1 MSIPVI
7 TPDHNEFGLATD
19 YGVVEMRHGMLM
31 AFPDEDIQTSDGS
44 SVVTTEDQELV
55 SFDVNEFVASGE
67 ENVRLHEQLTTCGIS
82 RADVPEL
89 RMRLGD
95 AFPKQ
100 LPDAFFTEIPSR
112 NGVELVQEGF
122 VAKVSKL
129 FVDGA
134 KKVWELIKRI
144 WAFIFEGIKKAVR
157 HVWKSK
163 VDAKKFIATTDDVI
177 QDVIDALGEDYPRFK
192 EMLDKQMT
200 LNDVYNELAGYG
212 SAINLK
218 EIADKNLKDKAK
230 CIAEWLM
237 LLIPFVVDQQKTF
250 AANIASMSRN
260 GNTFLDITTSMTDII
275 AFRNALNDHWK
286 TPACAGMLSNVI
298 PLISDNMGVVAAA
311 DIVEEWVQ
319 KHQTALHA
327 DAVIRNHKEAWVRE
341 LHEQMDELAEPFNA
355 FNEVKFEQVLNEA
368 ERVFKATKEMN
379 PTADIRGGDIEL
391 YEKHMKLTYQ
401 TLLAYSRLVSALS
414 RWLMDV
420 QLAHAQVEQLVARY
434 RAFELKNYFLIL
446 EREESWKTIYN
457 ALKARAV
464 KPLND
469 YKEKFKEKMDK
480 QKEDAKTLDPAKK
493 EALAKM
499 VVDFFKF
506 ESFEDDVSGCAYLT
520 ETDRQARK
528 DLVEIDEAIYRTSH
542 RGEISK
548 PDEQIYLELR
558 ERYMP
563 DQALEPTMESFG
575 IMKMAVIGVI
585 ITTAYTAIR
594 RLVLWI
600 IELLKKRAD
609 SVAATEKA
617 ANDAIKQAKR
627 NANVYVPD
635 EHVRKEVDKTEDTD
649 AMRSVVG
656 APSKS
661 ISDVPLTTEQKLSA
675 VSAIVDGIRKEM
687 VTLPVFDRLQQ
698 ACTSLTLGYFQE
710 GKLDTILREMRRL
723 RPDRIVYLNDQCKE
737 LEGAL
742 EDQKRAKEG
751 ELAPRLANLA
761 GTMKQGME
769 AYRMLYDNSL
779 AFRYNEW
786 TTSAH
791 LPPKDFAEFA
801 EKVLQSGS
809 PVYPDTNVLQQL
821 ANALD
826 GNSYLLFTRSG
837 DEFSKLA
844 DSKFKEIETQF
855 RRLSDVARQVKA
867 IPQEN
872 ATELRTTVDYI
883 SVQIR
888 EIAAW
893 YSFEEA
899 LRSRVDALV
908 TAYRDYVFAEAKII
922 NEKLQKAG
930 FGKLA

>member
-67 ENVRLHEQLTTCGIS
+67 ENVRLHEQLTTRGIS

-144 WAFIFEGIKKAVR
+144 WTFIFEFFKKTLQKI
-157 HVWKSK
+157 WKHYGGTN
-163 VDAKKFIATTDDVI
+163 KFIATTDDII
-177 QDVIDALGEDYPRFK
+177 QEVIDALGADYPRFK
-192 EMLDKQMT
+192 EMLDKEMT
-200 LNDVYNELAGYG
+200 VNDVYNELAGYG

-218 EIADKNLKDKAK
+218 EIADKNLKEKAK
-230 CIAEWLM
+230 YTAEWLM
-237 LLIPFVVDQQKTF
+237 DTIPEVVIKFQQF
-250 AANIASMSRN
+250 SEMASSMSHN
-260 GNTFLDITTSMTDII
+260 GNTFLDIVPHI
-275 AFRNALNDHWK
+275 AEIREFYDSVNRLWGVRRGTLEAIVPLVGK
-286 TPACAGMLSNVI
+286 NV
-298 PLISDNMGVVAAA
+298 GVVAAA

-319 KHQTALHA
+319 KHQTELH
-327 DAVIRNHKEAWVRE
+327 DGSVIRNNKEAWVRE
-341 LHEQMDELAEPFNA
+341 LHDKMHELAEPFTA
-355 FNEVKFEQVLNEA
+355 FNDVKFEKTLKEA
-368 ERVFKATKEMN
+368 EQIFKATKEMN
-379 PTADIRGGDIEL
+379 PTADIRSGDIEL
-391 YEKHMKLTYQ
+391 YETHMKLAYQ
-401 TLLAYSRLVSALS
+401 ALFAFSRLISAMS
-414 RWLMDV
+414 RWLMDI
-420 QLAHAQVEQLVARY
+420 QLAHIQVEQLVARY
-434 RAFELKNYFLIL
+434 RAFELKNHFVIL
-446 EREESWKTIYN
+446 ERDDDWKIIYQ

-469 YKEKFKEKMDK
+469 YKEKFDKAAAK

-542 RGEISK
+542 RGEVSK

-635 EHVRKEVDKTEDTD
+635 ENVRKEVDKTEDTD
-649 AMRSVVG
+649 AMRNVVG

-661 ISDVPLTTEQKLSA
+661 VSDVPLTTEQKLSA

-751 ELAPRLANLA
+751 EIAPRLANLA

-779 AFRYNEW
+779 TFRFNEL

-791 LPPKDFAEFA
+791 LPPKDFAEFG
-801 EKVLQSGS
+801 EKVLQSGT

-821 ANALD
+821 ATALD

-855 RRLSDVARQVKA
+855 RRLNDVARQVKA

-872 ATELRTTVDYI
+872 ATELRSTVDYI
-883 SVQIR
+883 NAQIR

-908 TAYRDYVFAEAKII
+908 TAYRDYVFAEAKLI

>member
-55 SFDVNEFVASGE
+55 SFDVNEFVAAGE
-67 ENVRLHEQLTTCGIS
+67 ENVRLHEQLVTRGIS

-144 WAFIFEGIKKAVR
+144 WTFVFEFFKKTLQKI
-157 HVWKSK
+157 WKHYGGTN
-163 VDAKKFIATTDDVI
+163 KFIATTDDII
-177 QDVIDALGEDYPRFK
+177 QEVIDALGADYPRFK
-192 EMLDKQMT
+192 EMLDKEMT
-200 LNDVYNELAGYG
+200 VNDVYNELAGYG

-218 EIADKNLKDKAK
+218 EIADKNLKEKAK
-230 CIAEWLM
+230 YTAEWLM
-237 LLIPFVVDQQKTF
+237 DTIPEVVIKFQQF
-250 AANIASMSRN
+250 SEMASSMSHN
-260 GNTFLDITTSMTDII
+260 GNTFLNIVPHI
-275 AFRNALNDHWK
+275 AEIREFYDSVNRLWGVRRGTLEAIVPLVGK
-286 TPACAGMLSNVI
+286 NV
-298 PLISDNMGVVAAA
+298 GVVAAA

-319 KHQTALHA
+319 KHQTELH
-327 DAVIRNHKEAWVRE
+327 DGSVIRNNKEAWVRE
-341 LHEQMDELAEPFNA
+341 LHDKMHELAEPFTA
-355 FNEVKFEQVLNEA
+355 FNDIKFEKTLKEA
-368 ERVFKATKEMN
+368 EQIFKATKEMN
-379 PTADIRGGDIEL
+379 PTADIRSGDIEL
-391 YEKHMKLTYQ
+391 YETHMKLSYQ
-401 TLLAYSRLVSALS
+401 ALFAFSRLISAMS
-414 RWLMDV
+414 RWLMDI
-420 QLAHAQVEQLVARY
+420 QLAHIQVEQLVARY
-434 RAFELKNYFLIL
+434 RAFELKNHFIIL
-446 EREESWKTIYN
+446 ERDDDWKIIYQ

-469 YKEKFKEKMDK
+469 YKEKFDKAAAK

-493 EALAKM
+493 EMLAQM

-542 RGEISK
+542 RGEVSK

-594 RLVLWI
+594 RLLLWI

-635 EHVRKEVDKTEDTD
+635 ENVRKEVDKTEDTD
-649 AMRSVVG
+649 AMRDVVG

-661 ISDVPLTTEQKLSA
+661 VSDVPLSTEQKLSA

-751 ELAPRLANLA
+751 EIAPRLANLA

-779 AFRYNEW
+779 TFRFNEL

-791 LPPKDFAEFA
+791 LPPKDFAEFG
-801 EKVLQSGS
+801 EKVLQSGT

-821 ANALD
+821 ATALD

-855 RRLSDVARQVKA
+855 RRLNDVARQVKA

-872 ATELRTTVDYI
+872 ATELRSTVDYI
-883 SVQIR
+883 NAQIR

-899 LRSRVDALV
+899 LRSRVDGLV
-908 TAYRDYVFAEAKII
+908 TAYRDYVFAEAKLI

>member
-55 SFDVNEFVASGE
+55 SFDVNEFVAAGE
-67 ENVRLHEQLTTCGIS
+67 ENVRLHEQLVTRGIS

-144 WAFIFEGIKKAVR
+144 WTFVFEFFKKTLQKI
-157 HVWKSK
+157 WKHYGGTN
-163 VDAKKFIATTDDVI
+163 KFIATTDDII
-177 QDVIDALGEDYPRFK
+177 QEVIDALGADYPRFK
-192 EMLDKQMT
+192 EMLDKEMT
-200 LNDVYNELAGYG
+200 VNDVYNELAGYG

-218 EIADKNLKDKAK
+218 EIADKNLKEKAK
-230 CIAEWLM
+230 YTTEWLM
-237 LLIPFVVDQQKTF
+237 DTIPEVVVKFQQF
-250 AANIASMSRN
+250 SEMASSMSHN
-260 GNTFLDITTSMTDII
+260 GNTFLNIVPHI
-275 AFRNALNDHWK
+275 AEIREFYDSVNRLWGVRRGTLEAIVPLVGK
-286 TPACAGMLSNVI
+286 NV
-298 PLISDNMGVVAAA
+298 GVVAAA

-319 KHQTALHA
+319 KHQTELH
-327 DAVIRNHKEAWVRE
+327 DGSVIRNNKEAWVRE
-341 LHEQMDELAEPFNA
+341 LHDKMHELAEPFTA
-355 FNEVKFEQVLNEA
+355 FNDIKFEKTLKEA
-368 ERVFKATKEMN
+368 EQIFKATKEMN
-379 PTADIRGGDIEL
+379 PTADIRSGDIEL
-391 YEKHMKLTYQ
+391 YETHMKLSYQ
-401 TLLAYSRLVSALS
+401 ALFAFSRLISAMS
-414 RWLMDV
+414 RWLMDI
-420 QLAHAQVEQLVARY
+420 QLAHIQVEQLVARY
-434 RAFELKNYFLIL
+434 RAFELKNHFIIL
-446 EREESWKTIYN
+446 ERDDDWKIIYQ

-469 YKEKFKEKMDK
+469 YKEKFDKAVAK

-493 EALAKM
+493 EMLAQM

-506 ESFEDDVSGCAYLT
+506 ESFEDDVSGCAYLA

-542 RGEISK
+542 RGEVSK

-594 RLVLWI
+594 RLLLWI

-635 EHVRKEVDKTEDTD
+635 ENVRKEVDKTEDTD
-649 AMRSVVG
+649 AMRDVVG

-661 ISDVPLTTEQKLSA
+661 VSDVPLTTEQKLSA

-751 ELAPRLANLA
+751 EIAPRLANLA

-779 AFRYNEW
+779 TFRFNEL

-791 LPPKDFAEFA
+791 LPPKDFAEFG
-801 EKVLQSGS
+801 EKVLQSGT

-821 ANALD
+821 ATALD

-855 RRLSDVARQVKA
+855 RRLNDVARQVKA

-872 ATELRTTVDYI
+872 ATELRSTVDYI
-883 SVQIR
+883 NAQIR

-899 LRSRVDALV
+899 LRSRVDGLV
-908 TAYRDYVFAEAKII
+908 TAYRDYVFAEAKLI

>member
-44 SVVTTEDQELV
+44 SVVTTEDQETMV
-55 SFDVNEFVASGE
+55 SFDVNEFVTSGE
-67 ENVRLHEQLTTCGIS
+67 ENVRLHEQLVTRGIS

-144 WAFIFEGIKKAVR
+144 WQIMFTVMKEAVKII
-157 HVWKSK
+157 WKSK
-163 VDAKKFIATTDDVI
+163 VDTKKFIATTDDVI
-177 QDVIDALGEDYPRFK
+177 QDIIDALVEDYPRFK
-192 EMLDKQMT
+192 EMLDAQMT

-212 SAINLK
+212 GAINLK
-218 EIADKNLKDKAK
+218 EIADKNLKEKAK
-230 CIAEWLM
+230 CIADWLM
-237 LLIPFVVDQQKTF
+237 ALIPFVVEQQKTF
-250 AANIASMSRN
+250 ATNITSMSRN

-275 AFRNALNDHWK
+275 TFRNTLNDHWK
-286 TPACAGMLSNVI
+286 TPACAGTLSNVI
-298 PLISDNMGVVAAA
+298 PLISDNTGVVAAA
-311 DIVEEWVQ
+311 DIIEEWVQ
-319 KHQTALHA
+319 KHQTELHA
-327 DAVIRNHKEAWVRE
+327 DAVIRKHKEAWVRE
-341 LHEQMDELAEPFNA
+341 LHDRMNELAEPFNA
-355 FNEVKFEQVLNEA
+355 FNEVKFEQTLNEA
-368 ERVFKATKEMN
+368 EQVFKATKEMN
-379 PTADIRGGDIEL
+379 PTADIQGGDIEL

-420 QLAHAQVEQLVARY
+420 QLAHVQVEQLVARY
-434 RAFELKNYFLIL
+434 RAFELKNYFLVL
-446 EREESWKTIYN
+446 ERDASWKQIVQ
-457 ALKARAV
+457 ALKDKAL
-464 KPLND
+464 KPIKD
-469 YKEKFKEKMDK
+469 I
-480 QKEDAKTLDPAKK
+480 KTQQQSRKTDFINVDNEAKK
-493 EALAKM
+493 IKID
-499 VVDFFKF
+499 VSDFFKF
-506 ESFEDDVSGCAYLT
+506 LSFEDDVSGCAYLT
-520 ETDRQARK
+520 ESDRQARK

-594 RLVLWI
+594 RLLLWI

-649 AMRSVVG
+649 AMRNVVG

-661 ISDVPLTTEQKLSA
+661 VSDVPLTTEQKLSA

-751 ELAPRLANLA
+751 EIAPRLANLA

-779 AFRYNEW
+779 TFRFNEL

-791 LPPKDFAEFA
+791 LPPKDFAEFG
-801 EKVLQSGS
+801 EKVLQSGT

-821 ANALD
+821 ATALD

-855 RRLSDVARQVKA
+855 RRLNDVARQVKA

-872 ATELRTTVDYI
+872 ATELRSTVDYI
-883 SVQIR
+883 NAQIR

-899 LRSRVDALV
+899 LRSRVDGLV
-908 TAYRDYVFAEAKII
+908 TAYRDYVFAEAKLI

>member
-44 SVVTTEDQELV
+44 SVVTTEDQEAMV
-55 SFDVNEFVASGE
+55 SFDVDEFVAAGE
-67 ENVRLHEQLTTCGIS
+67 ENVRLHEQLVTRGIS

-144 WAFIFEGIKKAVR
+144 WQIMFTVMKEAVKII
-157 HVWKSK
+157 WKSK
-163 VDAKKFIATTDDVI
+163 VDTKKFIATTDDVI
-177 QDVIDALGEDYPRFK
+177 QDIIDALGEDYPRFK
-192 EMLDKQMT
+192 EMLDAQMT

-212 SAINLK
+212 GAINLK
-218 EIADKNLKDKAK
+218 EIADKNLKEKAK
-230 CIAEWLM
+230 CIADWLM
-237 LLIPFVVDQQKTF
+237 ALIPFVVEQQKTF
-250 AANIASMSRN
+250 ATNITSMSRN

-275 AFRNALNDHWK
+275 TFRNTLNDHWK

-298 PLISDNMGVVAAA
+298 PLISDNTGVVAAA
-311 DIVEEWVQ
+311 DIIEEWVQ
-319 KHQTALHA
+319 KHQTELHA

-341 LHEQMDELAEPFNA
+341 LHDRMNELAEPFNA
-355 FNEVKFEQVLNEA
+355 FNEVKFEQMLNEA
-368 ERVFKATKEMN
+368 EQVFKATKEMN
-379 PTADIRGGDIEL
+379 PTADIQGGDIEL

-420 QLAHAQVEQLVARY
+420 QLAHVQVEQLVARY
-434 RAFELKNYFLIL
+434 RAFELKNYFLVL
-446 EREESWKTIYN
+446 ERDASWKQIVQ
-457 ALKARAV
+457 ALKDKAL
-464 KPLND
+464 KPIKD
-469 YKEKFKEKMDK
+469 I
-480 QKEDAKTLDPAKK
+480 KTQQQSRKTDFINVDNEAKK
-493 EALAKM
+493 IKID
-499 VVDFFKF
+499 VSDFFKF
-506 ESFEDDVSGCAYLT
+506 LSFEDDVSGCAYLT
-520 ETDRQARK
+520 ESDRQARK

-542 RGEISK
+542 RGEVSK

-594 RLVLWI
+594 RLLLWI

-649 AMRSVVG
+649 AMRNVVG

-661 ISDVPLTTEQKLSA
+661 VSDVPLTTEQKLSA

-751 ELAPRLANLA
+751 EIAPRLANLA

-779 AFRYNEW
+779 TFRFNEL

-791 LPPKDFAEFA
+791 LPPKDFAEFG
-801 EKVLQSGS
+801 EKVLQSGT

-821 ANALD
+821 ATALD

-855 RRLSDVARQVKA
+855 RRLNDVARQVKA

-872 ATELRTTVDYI
+872 ATELRSTVDYI
-883 SVQIR
+883 NAQIR

-899 LRSRVDALV
+899 LRSRVDGLV
-908 TAYRDYVFAEAKII
+908 TAYRDYVFAEAKLI

>member
-55 SFDVNEFVASGE
+55 SFDVNEFVAAGE
-67 ENVRLHEQLTTCGIS
+67 ENVRLHEQLVTRGIS

-144 WAFIFEGIKKAVR
+144 WTFVFEFFKKTLQKI
-157 HVWKSK
+157 WKHYGGTN
-163 VDAKKFIATTDDVI
+163 KFIATTDDII
-177 QDVIDALGEDYPRFK
+177 QEVIDALGADYPRFK
-192 EMLDKQMT
+192 EMLDKEMT
-200 LNDVYNELAGYG
+200 VNDVYNELAGYG

-218 EIADKNLKDKAK
+218 EIADKNLKEKAK
-230 CIAEWLM
+230 YTAEWLM
-237 LLIPFVVDQQKTF
+237 DTIPEVVIKFQQF
-250 AANIASMSRN
+250 SEMASSMSHN
-260 GNTFLDITTSMTDII
+260 GNTFLNIVPHI
-275 AFRNALNDHWK
+275 AEIREFYDSVNRLWGVRRGTLEAIVPLVGK
-286 TPACAGMLSNVI
+286 NV
-298 PLISDNMGVVAAA
+298 GVVAAA

-319 KHQTALHA
+319 KHQTELH
-327 DAVIRNHKEAWVRE
+327 DGSVIRNNKEAWVRE
-341 LHEQMDELAEPFNA
+341 LHDKMHELAEPFTA
-355 FNEVKFEQVLNEA
+355 FNDIKFEKTLKEA
-368 ERVFKATKEMN
+368 EQIFKATKEMN
-379 PTADIRGGDIEL
+379 PTADIRSGDIEL
-391 YEKHMKLTYQ
+391 YETHMKLSYQ
-401 TLLAYSRLVSALS
+401 ALFAFSRLISAMS
-414 RWLMDV
+414 RWLMDI
-420 QLAHAQVEQLVARY
+420 QLAHIQVEQLVARY
-434 RAFELKNYFLIL
+434 RAFELKNHFIIL
-446 EREESWKTIYN
+446 ERDDDWKIIYQ

-469 YKEKFKEKMDK
+469 YKEKFDKAVAK

-493 EALAKM
+493 EMLAQM

-594 RLVLWI
+594 RLLLWI

-649 AMRSVVG
+649 AMRNVVG

-661 ISDVPLTTEQKLSA
+661 VSDAPLTTEQKLSA

-751 ELAPRLANLA
+751 EIAPRLANLA

-779 AFRYNEW
+779 TFRFNEL

-791 LPPKDFAEFA
+791 LPPKDFAEFG
-801 EKVLQSGS
+801 EKVLQSGT

-821 ANALD
+821 ATALD

-855 RRLSDVARQVKA
+855 RRLNDVARQVKA

-872 ATELRTTVDYI
+872 ATELRSTVDYI
-883 SVQIR
+883 NAQIR

-899 LRSRVDALV
+899 LRSRVDGLV
-908 TAYRDYVFAEAKII
+908 TAYRDYVFAEAKLI

>member
-55 SFDVNEFVASGE
+55 SFDVNEFVAAGE
-67 ENVRLHEQLTTCGIS
+67 ENVRLHEQLVTRGIS

-144 WAFIFEGIKKAVR
+144 WTFVFEFFKKTLQKI
-157 HVWKSK
+157 WKHYGG
-163 VDAKKFIATTDDVI
+163 DKFIATTDDII
-177 QDVIDALGEDYPRFK
+177 QEVIDALGADYPRFK
-192 EMLDKQMT
+192 EMLDKEMT
-200 LNDVYNELAGYG
+200 VNDVYNELAGYG

-218 EIADKNLKDKAK
+218 EIADKNLKEKAK
-230 CIAEWLM
+230 YTAEWLM
-237 LLIPFVVDQQKTF
+237 DTIPEVVIKFQQF
-250 AANIASMSRN
+250 SEMASSMSHN
-260 GNTFLDITTSMTDII
+260 GNTFLNIVPHI
-275 AFRNALNDHWK
+275 AEIREFYDSVNRLWGVRRGTLEAIVPLVGK
-286 TPACAGMLSNVI
+286 NV
-298 PLISDNMGVVAAA
+298 GVVAAA

-319 KHQTALHA
+319 KHQTELH
-327 DAVIRNHKEAWVRE
+327 DGSVIRNNKEAWVRE
-341 LHEQMDELAEPFNA
+341 LHDKMHELAEPFTA
-355 FNEVKFEQVLNEA
+355 FNDIKFEKTLKEA
-368 ERVFKATKEMN
+368 EQIFKATKEMN
-379 PTADIRGGDIEL
+379 PTADIRSGDIEL
-391 YEKHMKLTYQ
+391 YETHMKLSYQ
-401 TLLAYSRLVSALS
+401 ALFAFSRLISAMS
-414 RWLMDV
+414 RWLMDI
-420 QLAHAQVEQLVARY
+420 QLAHIQVEQLVARY
-434 RAFELKNYFLIL
+434 RAFELKNHFIIL
-446 EREESWKTIYN
+446 ERDDDWKIIYQ

-469 YKEKFKEKMDK
+469 YKEKFDKAVAK

-493 EALAKM
+493 EMLAQM

-506 ESFEDDVSGCAYLT
+506 ESFEDDVSGCAYLA

-542 RGEISK
+542 RGEVSK

-594 RLVLWI
+594 RLLLWI

-635 EHVRKEVDKTEDTD
+635 ENVRKEVDKTEDTD
-649 AMRSVVG
+649 AMRDVVG

-661 ISDVPLTTEQKLSA
+661 VSDVPLTTEQKLSA

-751 ELAPRLANLA
+751 EIAPRLANLA

-779 AFRYNEW
+779 TFRFNEL

-791 LPPKDFAEFA
+791 LPPKDFAEFG
-801 EKVLQSGS
+801 EKVLQSGT

-821 ANALD
+821 ATALD

-855 RRLSDVARQVKA
+855 RRLNDVARQVKA

-872 ATELRTTVDYI
+872 ATELRSTVDYI
-883 SVQIR
+883 NAQIR

>member
-67 ENVRLHEQLTTCGIS
+67 ENVRLHEQLTTRGIS

-144 WAFIFEGIKKAVR
+144 WTFVFEFFKKTLQKI
-157 HVWKSK
+157 WKHYGGTN
-163 VDAKKFIATTDDVI
+163 KFIATTDDII
-177 QDVIDALGEDYPRFK
+177 QEVIDALGADYPRFK
-192 EMLDKQMT
+192 EMLDKEMT
-200 LNDVYNELAGYG
+200 VNDVYNELAGYG

-218 EIADKNLKDKAK
+218 EIADKNLKEKAK
-230 CIAEWLM
+230 YTAEWLM
-237 LLIPFVVDQQKTF
+237 DTIPEVVIKFQQF
-250 AANIASMSRN
+250 SEMVSSMSHN
-260 GNTFLDITTSMTDII
+260 GNTFLNIVPHVAEIREFYDSVNRLWGVRRGTLEAIVPLVS
-275 AFRNALNDHWK
+275 K
-286 TPACAGMLSNVI
+286 NV
-298 PLISDNMGVVAAA
+298 GVVAAA

-319 KHQTALHA
+319 KHQTELH
-327 DAVIRNHKEAWVRE
+327 DGSVIRNNKEAWVRE
-341 LHEQMDELAEPFNA
+341 LHDKMHELAEPFTA
-355 FNEVKFEQVLNEA
+355 FNDVKFEKTLKEA
-368 ERVFKATKEMN
+368 ERIFKATKEMN
-379 PTADIRGGDIEL
+379 PTADIRSGDIEL
-391 YEKHMKLTYQ
+391 YETHMKLAYQ
-401 TLLAYSRLVSALS
+401 ALFAFSRLISAMS
-414 RWLMDV
+414 RWLMDI
-420 QLAHAQVEQLVARY
+420 QLAHIQVEQLVARY
-434 RAFELKNYFLIL
+434 RAFELKNHFVIL
-446 EREESWKTIYN
+446 ERDDDWKIIYQ

-469 YKEKFKEKMDK
+469 YKEKFDKAAAK

-649 AMRSVVG
+649 AMRNVVG

-661 ISDVPLTTEQKLSA
+661 VSDVPLTTEQKLSA

-698 ACTSLTLGYFQE
+698 VCTSLTLGYFQE

-751 ELAPRLANLA
+751 EIAPRLANLA

-779 AFRYNEW
+779 TFRFNEL

-791 LPPKDFAEFA
+791 LPPKDFAEFG
-801 EKVLQSGS
+801 EKVLQSGT

-821 ANALD
+821 ATALD

-855 RRLSDVARQVKA
+855 RRLNDVARQVKA

-872 ATELRTTVDYI
+872 ATELRSTVDYI
-883 SVQIR
+883 NAQIR

-908 TAYRDYVFAEAKII
+908 TAYRDYVFAEAKLI

>member
-67 ENVRLHEQLTTCGIS
+67 ENVRLHEQLTTRGIS

-134 KKVWELIKRI
+134 KKIWELIKRI
-144 WAFIFEGIKKAVR
+144 WTFIFEFFKKTLQKI
-157 HVWKSK
+157 WKHYGGTN
-163 VDAKKFIATTDDVI
+163 KFIATTDDII
-177 QDVIDALGEDYPRFK
+177 QEVIDALGADYPRFK
-192 EMLDKQMT
+192 EMLDKEMT
-200 LNDVYNELAGYG
+200 VNDVYNELAGYG

-218 EIADKNLKDKAK
+218 EIADKNLKEKAK
-230 CIAEWLM
+230 YTAEWLM
-237 LLIPFVVDQQKTF
+237 DTIPEVVIKFQQF
-250 AANIASMSRN
+250 SEMASSMSHN
-260 GNTFLDITTSMTDII
+260 GNTFLNIVPHVAEIREFYDSVNRLWGVRRGTLEAIVP
-275 AFRNALNDHWK
+275 LVGK
-286 TPACAGMLSNVI
+286 NV
-298 PLISDNMGVVAAA
+298 GVVAAA

-319 KHQTALHA
+319 KHQTELH
-327 DAVIRNHKEAWVRE
+327 DGSVIRNNKEAWVRE
-341 LHEQMDELAEPFNA
+341 LHDKMHELAEPFTA
-355 FNEVKFEQVLNEA
+355 FNDVKFEKTLKEA
-368 ERVFKATKEMN
+368 EQIFKATKEMN
-379 PTADIRGGDIEL
+379 PTADIRSGDIEL
-391 YEKHMKLTYQ
+391 YETHMKLAYQ
-401 TLLAYSRLVSALS
+401 ALFAFSRLISAMS
-414 RWLMDV
+414 RWLMDI
-420 QLAHAQVEQLVARY
+420 QLAHIQVEQLVARY
-434 RAFELKNYFLIL
+434 RAFELKNHFIIL
-446 EREESWKTIYN
+446 ERDDDWKIIYQ

-469 YKEKFKEKMDK
+469 YKEKFDKAAAK

-649 AMRSVVG
+649 AMRNVVG

-661 ISDVPLTTEQKLSA
+661 VSDVPLTTEQKLSA

-751 ELAPRLANLA
+751 EIAPRLANLA

-779 AFRYNEW
+779 TFRFNEL

-791 LPPKDFAEFA
+791 LPPKDFAEFG
-801 EKVLQSGS
+801 EKVLQSGT

-821 ANALD
+821 ATALD

-855 RRLSDVARQVKA
+855 RRLNDVARQVKA

-872 ATELRTTVDYI
+872 ATELRSTVDYI
-883 SVQIR
+883 NAQIR

-908 TAYRDYVFAEAKII
+908 TAYRDYVFAEAKLI

>member
-44 SVVTTEDQELV
+44 SVVTTEDQETMV
-55 SFDVNEFVASGE
+55 SFDVDEFVAAGE
-67 ENVRLHEQLTTCGIS
+67 ENVRLHEQLVTRGIS

-144 WAFIFEGIKKAVR
+144 WQIMFTVMKEAVKII
-157 HVWKSK
+157 WKSK
-163 VDAKKFIATTDDVI
+163 VDTKKFIATTDDVI
-177 QDVIDALGEDYPRFK
+177 QDIIDALGEDYPRFK
-192 EMLDKQMT
+192 EMLDAQMT

-212 SAINLK
+212 GAINLK
-218 EIADKNLKDKAK
+218 EIADKNLKEKAK
-230 CIAEWLM
+230 CIADWLM
-237 LLIPFVVDQQKTF
+237 ALIPFVVEQQKTF
-250 AANIASMSRN
+250 ATNITSMSRN

-275 AFRNALNDHWK
+275 TFRNTLNDHWK

-298 PLISDNMGVVAAA
+298 PLISDNTGVVAAA
-311 DIVEEWVQ
+311 DIIEEWVQ
-319 KHQTALHA
+319 KHQTELHA

-341 LHEQMDELAEPFNA
+341 LHDRMNELAEPFNA
-355 FNEVKFEQVLNEA
+355 FNEVKFEQMLNEA
-368 ERVFKATKEMN
+368 EQVFKATKEMN
-379 PTADIRGGDIEL
+379 PTADIQGGDIEL

-420 QLAHAQVEQLVARY
+420 QLAHVQVEQLVARY
-434 RAFELKNYFLIL
+434 RAFELKNYFLVL
-446 EREESWKTIYN
+446 ERDASWKQIMQ
-457 ALKARAV
+457 ALKDKAL
-464 KPLND
+464 KPIKD
-469 YKEKFKEKMDK
+469 IKI
-480 QKEDAKTLDPAKK
+480 QQQSRKTDFINVDNEAKK
-493 EALAKM
+493 IKID
-499 VVDFFKF
+499 VSDFFKF
-506 ESFEDDVSGCAYLT
+506 LSFEDDVSGCAYLT
-520 ETDRQARK
+520 ESDRQARK

-594 RLVLWI
+594 RLLLWI

-649 AMRSVVG
+649 AMRNVVG

-661 ISDVPLTTEQKLSA
+661 VSDVPLTTDQKLSA

-751 ELAPRLANLA
+751 EIAPRLANLA

-779 AFRYNEW
+779 TFRFNEL

-791 LPPKDFAEFA
+791 LPPKDFAEFG
-801 EKVLQSGS
+801 EKVLQSGT

-821 ANALD
+821 ATALD

-855 RRLSDVARQVKA
+855 RRLNDVARQVKA

-872 ATELRTTVDYI
+872 ATELRSTVDYI
-883 SVQIR
+883 NAQIR

-899 LRSRVDALV
+899 LRSRVDGLV
-908 TAYRDYVFAEAKII
+908 TAYRDYVFAEAKLI

>member
-55 SFDVNEFVASGE
+55 SFDVNEFVAAGE
-67 ENVRLHEQLTTCGIS
+67 ENVRLHEQLVTRGIS

-144 WAFIFEGIKKAVR
+144 WTFVFEFFKKTLQKI
-157 HVWKSK
+157 WKHYGGTN
-163 VDAKKFIATTDDVI
+163 KFIATTDDII
-177 QDVIDALGEDYPRFK
+177 QEVIDALGADYPRFK
-192 EMLDKQMT
+192 EMLDKEMT
-200 LNDVYNELAGYG
+200 VNDVYNELAGYG

-218 EIADKNLKDKAK
+218 EIADKNLKEKAK
-230 CIAEWLM
+230 YTAEWLM
-237 LLIPFVVDQQKTF
+237 DTIPEVVIKFQQF
-250 AANIASMSRN
+250 SEMASSMSHN
-260 GNTFLDITTSMTDII
+260 GNTFLNIVPHI
-275 AFRNALNDHWK
+275 AEIREFYDSVNRLWGVRRGTLEAIVPLVGK
-286 TPACAGMLSNVI
+286 NV
-298 PLISDNMGVVAAA
+298 GVVAAA

-319 KHQTALHA
+319 KHQTELH
-327 DAVIRNHKEAWVRE
+327 DGSVIRNNKEAWVRE
-341 LHEQMDELAEPFNA
+341 LHDKMHELAEPFTA
-355 FNEVKFEQVLNEA
+355 FNDIKFEKTLKEA
-368 ERVFKATKEMN
+368 EQIFKATKEMN
-379 PTADIRGGDIEL
+379 PTADIRSGDIEL
-391 YEKHMKLTYQ
+391 YETHMKLSYQ
-401 TLLAYSRLVSALS
+401 ALFAFSRLISAMS
-414 RWLMDV
+414 RWLMDI
-420 QLAHAQVEQLVARY
+420 QLAHIQVEQLVARY
-434 RAFELKNYFLIL
+434 RAFELKNHFIIL
-446 EREESWKTIYN
+446 ERDDDWKIIYQ

-469 YKEKFKEKMDK
+469 YKEKFDKAAAK

-493 EALAKM
+493 EMLAQM

-594 RLVLWI
+594 RLLLWI

-635 EHVRKEVDKTEDTD
+635 ENVRKEVDKTEDTD
-649 AMRSVVG
+649 AMRNVVG

-661 ISDVPLTTEQKLSA
+661 VSDVPLTTEQKLSA

-751 ELAPRLANLA
+751 EIAPRLANLA

-779 AFRYNEW
+779 TFRFNEL

-791 LPPKDFAEFA
+791 LPPKDFAEFG
-801 EKVLQSGS
+801 EKVLQSGT

-821 ANALD
+821 ATALD

-855 RRLSDVARQVKA
+855 RRLNDVARQVKA

-872 ATELRTTVDYI
+872 ATELRSTVDYI
-883 SVQIR
+883 NAQIR

-899 LRSRVDALV
+899 LRSRVDGLV
-908 TAYRDYVFAEAKII
+908 TAYRDYVFAEAKLI

>member
-44 SVVTTEDQELV
+44 SVVTTEDQEAMV
-55 SFDVNEFVASGE
+55 SFDVDEFVAAGE
-67 ENVRLHEQLTTCGIS
+67 ENVRLHEQLVTRGIS

-122 VAKVSKL
+122 VAKISKL

-144 WAFIFEGIKKAVR
+144 WQIMFTVMKEAVKII
-157 HVWKSK
+157 WKSK
-163 VDAKKFIATTDDVI
+163 VDTKKFIATTDDVI
-177 QDVIDALGEDYPRFK
+177 QDIIDALGEDYPRFK
-192 EMLDKQMT
+192 EMLDAQMT

-212 SAINLK
+212 GAINLK
-218 EIADKNLKDKAK
+218 EIADKNLKEKAQ
-230 CIAEWLM
+230 CIADWLM
-237 LLIPFVVDQQKTF
+237 ALIPFVVEQQKTF
-250 AANIASMSRN
+250 ATNITSMSRN

-275 AFRNALNDHWK
+275 TFRNTLNDHWK
-286 TPACAGMLSNVI
+286 TPACAGTLSNVI
-298 PLISDNMGVVAAA
+298 PLISDNTGVVAAA
-311 DIVEEWVQ
+311 DIIEEWVQ
-319 KHQTALHA
+319 KHQTELHA

-341 LHEQMDELAEPFNA
+341 LHDRMNELAEPFNA
-355 FNEVKFEQVLNEA
+355 FNEVKFEQMLNEA
-368 ERVFKATKEMN
+368 EQVFKATKEMN
-379 PTADIRGGDIEL
+379 PTADIQGGDIEL

-420 QLAHAQVEQLVARY
+420 QLAHVQVEQLVARY
-434 RAFELKNYFLIL
+434 RAFELKNYFLVL
-446 EREESWKTIYN
+446 ERDASWKQIMQ
-457 ALKARAV
+457 ALKDKAL
-464 KPLND
+464 KPIKD
-469 YKEKFKEKMDK
+469 IKI
-480 QKEDAKTLDPAKK
+480 QQQSRKTDFINVDNEAKK
-493 EALAKM
+493 INID
-499 VVDFFKF
+499 VSDFFKF
-506 ESFEDDVSGCAYLT
+506 LSFEDDVSGCAYLT
-520 ETDRQARK
+520 ESDRQARK

-542 RGEISK
+542 RGEVSK

-594 RLVLWI
+594 RLLLWI

-649 AMRSVVG
+649 AMRNVVG

-661 ISDVPLTTEQKLSA
+661 VSDVPLTTEQKLSA

-751 ELAPRLANLA
+751 EIAPRLANLA

-779 AFRYNEW
+779 TFRFNEL

-791 LPPKDFAEFA
+791 LPPKDFAEFG
-801 EKVLQSGS
+801 EKVLQSGT

-821 ANALD
+821 ATALD

-855 RRLSDVARQVKA
+855 RRLNDVARQVKA

-872 ATELRTTVDYI
+872 ATELRSTVDYI
-883 SVQIR
+883 NAQIR

>member
-19 YGVVEMRHGMLM
+19 YGVVEMRHGMLV

-55 SFDVNEFVASGE
+55 SFDINEFVATGE
-67 ENVRLHEQLTTCGIS
+67 ENIRLHEQLTTRGIS

-144 WAFIFEGIKKAVR
+144 WTFVFEFFKKMLQKI
-157 HVWKSK
+157 WKHYGGTN
-163 VDAKKFIATTDDVI
+163 KFIATTDDVI
-177 QDVIDALGEDYPRFK
+177 QEVIDALGDDYPRFK
-192 EMLDKQMT
+192 EMLDKEMT
-200 LNDVYNELAGYG
+200 LSDVYKELAGYG
-212 SAINLK
+212 GAINLK
-218 EIADKNLKDKAK
+218 EIADKNLKEKAK
-230 CIAEWLM
+230 SVAEWLM
-237 LLIPFVVDQQKTF
+237 VLVPFVTAKQKEF
-250 AANIASMSRN
+250 ADIVTTMSRN
-260 GNTFLDITTSMTDII
+260 GSTFLDTVPNVQSIVE
-275 AFRNALNDHWK
+275 FRNALNDYWK
-286 TPACAGMLSNVI
+286 TPACVGVLAGVV
-298 PLISDNMGVVAAA
+298 PLVSDGTGIVAAA

-319 KHQTALHA
+319 KHQTELHDDVA
-327 DAVIRNHKEAWVRE
+327 IRNNKEAWVRE
-341 LHEQMDELAEPFNA
+341 LHDRMMELAEPFDT
-355 FNEVKFEQVLNEA
+355 FNEVKFEQTLNEA
-368 ERVFKATKEMN
+368 EQIFKATKEMN
-379 PTADIRGGDIEL
+379 PTADIQDGDIEL

-401 TLLAYSRLVSALS
+401 TLLAYSRLISAMS

-420 QLAHAQVEQLVARY
+420 QLAHIQVEQLVARY

-457 ALKARAV
+457 ALKTRAV

-469 YKEKFKEKMDK
+469 YKEKFKEI
-480 QKEDAKTLDPAKK
+480 KENAKTFDPAKK
-493 EALAKM
+493 ETLAKM

-542 RGEISK
+542 RGGISK

-594 RLVLWI
+594 RLLLWI
-600 IELLKKRAD
+600 IELLKKRTD

-617 ANDAIKQAKR
+617 ASDAIKQAKR

-649 AMRSVVG
+649 AMRNVVG

-661 ISDVPLTTEQKLSA
+661 VSDVPLTTEQKLSA

-751 ELAPRLANLA
+751 EIAPRLANLA

-779 AFRYNEW
+779 TFRFNEL

-791 LPPKDFAEFA
+791 LPPKDFAEFG
-801 EKVLQSGS
+801 EKVLQSGT

-821 ANALD
+821 ATALD

-855 RRLSDVARQVKA
+855 RRLNDVARQVKA

-872 ATELRTTVDYI
+872 AIELRSTVDYI
-883 SVQIR
+883 NAQIR

-899 LRSRVDALV
+899 LRSRVDGLV
-908 TAYRDYVFAEAKII
+908 TAYRDYVFAEAKLI

>member
-1 MSIPVI
+1 
-7 TPDHNEFGLATD
+7 
-19 YGVVEMRHGMLM
+19 
-31 AFPDEDIQTSDGS
+31 
-44 SVVTTEDQELV
+44 
-55 SFDVNEFVASGE
+55 
-67 ENVRLHEQLTTCGIS
+67 
-82 RADVPEL
+82 
-89 RMRLGD
+89 
-95 AFPKQ
+95 
-100 LPDAFFTEIPSR
+100 
-112 NGVELVQEGF
+112 
-122 VAKVSKL
+122 
-129 FVDGA
+129 
-134 KKVWELIKRI
+134 
-144 WAFIFEGIKKAVR
+144 
-157 HVWKSK
+157 
-163 VDAKKFIATTDDVI
+163 
-177 QDVIDALGEDYPRFK
+177 
-192 EMLDKQMT
+192 
-200 LNDVYNELAGYG
+200 
-212 SAINLK
+212 
-218 EIADKNLKDKAK
+218 
-230 CIAEWLM
+230 
-237 LLIPFVVDQQKTF
+237 
-250 AANIASMSRN
+250 
-260 GNTFLDITTSMTDII
+260 
-275 AFRNALNDHWK
+275 
-286 TPACAGMLSNVI
+286 
-298 PLISDNMGVVAAA
+298 
-311 DIVEEWVQ
+311 
-319 KHQTALHA
+319 
-327 DAVIRNHKEAWVRE
+327 
-341 LHEQMDELAEPFNA
+341 
-355 FNEVKFEQVLNEA
+355 
-368 ERVFKATKEMN
+368 
-379 PTADIRGGDIEL
+379 
-391 YEKHMKLTYQ
+391 
-401 TLLAYSRLVSALS
+401 
-414 RWLMDV
+414 
-420 QLAHAQVEQLVARY
+420 
-434 RAFELKNYFLIL
+434 
-446 EREESWKTIYN
+446 
-457 ALKARAV
+457 
-464 KPLND
+464 
-469 YKEKFKEKMDK
+469 MDK

-542 RGEISK
+542 RGEVSK

-649 AMRSVVG
+649 AMRNVVG

-661 ISDVPLTTEQKLSA
+661 VSDVPLTTEQKLSA

-751 ELAPRLANLA
+751 EIAPRLANLA

-769 AYRMLYDNSL
+769 AYRMLYDSSL
-779 AFRYNEW
+779 TFRFNEL

-791 LPPKDFAEFA
+791 LPPKDFAEFG
-801 EKVLQSGS
+801 EKVLQSGT

-821 ANALD
+821 ATALD

-855 RRLSDVARQVKA
+855 RRLNDVARQVKA

-872 ATELRTTVDYI
+872 ATELRSTVDYI
-883 SVQIR
+883 NAQIR

-899 LRSRVDALV
+899 LRSRVDGLV
-908 TAYRDYVFAEAKII
+908 TAYRDYVFAEAKLI

>member
-44 SVVTTEDQELV
+44 SVVTTEDQEAMV
-55 SFDVNEFVASGE
+55 SFDVDEFVAAGE
-67 ENVRLHEQLTTCGIS
+67 ENVRLHEQLVTRGIS

-144 WAFIFEGIKKAVR
+144 WQIMFTVMKEAVKII
-157 HVWKSK
+157 WKSK
-163 VDAKKFIATTDDVI
+163 VDTKKFIATTDDVI
-177 QDVIDALGEDYPRFK
+177 QDIIDALGEDYPRFK
-192 EMLDKQMT
+192 EMLDAQMT

-212 SAINLK
+212 GAINLK
-218 EIADKNLKDKAK
+218 EIADKNLKEKAK
-230 CIAEWLM
+230 CIADWLM
-237 LLIPFVVDQQKTF
+237 ALIPFVVEQQKTF
-250 AANIASMSRN
+250 AANITSMSRN

-275 AFRNALNDHWK
+275 TFRNTLNDHWK

-298 PLISDNMGVVAAA
+298 PLISDNTGVVAAA
-311 DIVEEWVQ
+311 DIIEEWVQ
-319 KHQTALHA
+319 KHQTELHA

-341 LHEQMDELAEPFNA
+341 LHDRMNELAEPFNA
-355 FNEVKFEQVLNEA
+355 FNEVKFEQMLNEA
-368 ERVFKATKEMN
+368 EQVFKATKEMN
-379 PTADIRGGDIEL
+379 PTADIQGGDIEL

-420 QLAHAQVEQLVARY
+420 QLAHVQVEQLVARY
-434 RAFELKNYFLIL
+434 RAFELKNYFLVL
-446 EREESWKTIYN
+446 ERDASWKQIVQ
-457 ALKARAV
+457 ALKDKAL
-464 KPLND
+464 KPIKD
-469 YKEKFKEKMDK
+469 IKI
-480 QKEDAKTLDPAKK
+480 QQQSRKTDFINVDNEAKK
-493 EALAKM
+493 IN
-499 VVDFFKF
+499 VDVSDFFKF
-506 ESFEDDVSGCAYLT
+506 LSFEDDVSGCAYLT
-520 ETDRQARK
+520 ESDRQARK

-594 RLVLWI
+594 RLLLWI

-617 ANDAIKQAKR
+617 ASDAIKQAKR

-649 AMRSVVG
+649 AMRNVVG

-661 ISDVPLTTEQKLSA
+661 ASDVPLTTEQKLSA

-751 ELAPRLANLA
+751 EIAPRLANLA

-779 AFRYNEW
+779 TFRFNEL

-791 LPPKDFAEFA
+791 LPPKDFAEFG
-801 EKVLQSGS
+801 EKVLQSGT

-821 ANALD
+821 ATALD

-855 RRLSDVARQVKA
+855 RRLNDVARQVKA

-872 ATELRTTVDYI
+872 AIELHSTVDYI
-883 SVQIR
+883 NAQIR

-899 LRSRVDALV
+899 LRSRVDGLV
-908 TAYRDYVFAEAKII
+908 TAYRDYVFAEAKLI

>member
-55 SFDVNEFVASGE
+55 SFDVNEFVAAGE
-67 ENVRLHEQLTTCGIS
+67 ENVRLHQQLVTRGIS

-144 WAFIFEGIKKAVR
+144 WTFVFEFFKKTLQKI
-157 HVWKSK
+157 WKHYGGTN
-163 VDAKKFIATTDDVI
+163 KFIATTDDVI
-177 QDVIDALGEDYPRFK
+177 QEVIDALGDDYPRFK

-200 LNDVYNELAGYG
+200 LSDVYKELAGYG
-212 SAINLK
+212 GAINLK
-218 EIADKNLKDKAK
+218 EIADKNLKEKAK
-230 CIAEWLM
+230 SVAEWLM
-237 LLIPFVVDQQKTF
+237 VLVPFVTAKQKEF
-250 AANIASMSRN
+250 ADIVTTMSRN
-260 GNTFLDITTSMTDII
+260 GSTFLDTVPNVQSIVE
-275 AFRNALNDHWK
+275 FRNALNDYWK
-286 TPACAGMLSNVI
+286 TPACVGVLAGVV
-298 PLISDNMGVVAAA
+298 PLVSDGTGIVAAA

-319 KHQTALHA
+319 KHQTELHD
-327 DAVIRNHKEAWVRE
+327 DAAIRNNKEAWVRE
-341 LHEQMDELAEPFNA
+341 LHDRMMELAEPFDT
-355 FNEVKFEQVLNEA
+355 FNEVKFEQTLNEA
-368 ERVFKATKEMN
+368 EQIFKATKEMN
-379 PTADIRGGDIEL
+379 PTADIQDGDIEL

-401 TLLAYSRLVSALS
+401 TLLAYSRLISAMS

-420 QLAHAQVEQLVARY
+420 QLAHIQVEQLVARY

-457 ALKARAV
+457 ALKTRAV

-469 YKEKFKEKMDK
+469 YKEKFKEI
-480 QKEDAKTLDPAKK
+480 KENAKTFDPAKK
-493 EALAKM
+493 ETLAKM

-506 ESFEDDVSGCAYLT
+506 ESFEDDVSGCTYLT

-542 RGEISK
+542 RGEVSK

-575 IMKMAVIGVI
+575 IMKMAVIGII

-594 RLVLWI
+594 RLLLWI

-649 AMRSVVG
+649 AMRNVVG

-661 ISDVPLTTEQKLSA
+661 VSDVPLTTEQKLSA

-751 ELAPRLANLA
+751 EIAPRLANLA

-779 AFRYNEW
+779 TFRFNEL

-791 LPPKDFAEFA
+791 LPPKDFAEFG
-801 EKVLQSGS
+801 EKVLQSGT

-821 ANALD
+821 ATALD

-855 RRLSDVARQVKA
+855 RRLNDVARQVKA

-872 ATELRTTVDYI
+872 ATELHSTVDYI
-883 SVQIR
+883 NAQIR

-899 LRSRVDALV
+899 LRSRVDGLV
-908 TAYRDYVFAEAKII
+908 TAYRDYVFAEAKLI

>member
-44 SVVTTEDQELV
+44 SVVTTEDQEAMV
-55 SFDVNEFVASGE
+55 SFDVNEFVAAGE
-67 ENVRLHEQLTTCGIS
+67 ENVRLHEQLVTRGIS

-144 WAFIFEGIKKAVR
+144 WQVMFTVMKEAVKII
-157 HVWKSK
+157 WKSK
-163 VDAKKFIATTDDVI
+163 VDTKKFIATTDDVI
-177 QDVIDALGEDYPRFK
+177 QDIIDALGEDYPRFK
-192 EMLDKQMT
+192 EMLDAQMT

-212 SAINLK
+212 GAINLK
-218 EIADKNLKDKAK
+218 EIADKNLKEKAQ
-230 CIAEWLM
+230 CIADWLM
-237 LLIPFVVDQQKTF
+237 ALIPFVVEQQKTF
-250 AANIASMSRN
+250 ATNITSMSRN

-275 AFRNALNDHWK
+275 MFRNTLNDHWK
-286 TPACAGMLSNVI
+286 TPACAGTLSNVI
-298 PLISDNMGVVAAA
+298 PLISDNTGVVAAA
-311 DIVEEWVQ
+311 DIIEEWVQ
-319 KHQTALHA
+319 KHQTELHA

-341 LHEQMDELAEPFNA
+341 LHDRMNELAEPFNA
-355 FNEVKFEQVLNEA
+355 FNEVKFEQMLNEA
-368 ERVFKATKEMN
+368 EQVFKATKEMN
-379 PTADIRGGDIEL
+379 PTADIQGGDIEL

-420 QLAHAQVEQLVARY
+420 QLAHVQVEQLVARY
-434 RAFELKNYFLIL
+434 RAFELKNYFLVL
-446 EREESWKTIYN
+446 ERDASWKQIMQ
-457 ALKARAV
+457 ALKDKAL
-464 KPLND
+464 KPIKD
-469 YKEKFKEKMDK
+469 IKI
-480 QKEDAKTLDPAKK
+480 QQQSRKTDFINVDNEAKK
-493 EALAKM
+493 IKID
-499 VVDFFKF
+499 VSDFFKF
-506 ESFEDDVSGCAYLT
+506 LSFEDDVSGCAYLT
-520 ETDRQARK
+520 ESDRQARK

-542 RGEISK
+542 RGEVSK

-649 AMRSVVG
+649 AMRNVVG

-661 ISDVPLTTEQKLSA
+661 VSDVPLTTEQKLSA

-751 ELAPRLANLA
+751 EIAPRLANLA

-779 AFRYNEW
+779 TFRFNEL

-791 LPPKDFAEFA
+791 LPPKDFAEFG
-801 EKVLQSGS
+801 EKVLQSGT

-821 ANALD
+821 ATALD

-855 RRLSDVARQVKA
+855 RRLNDVARQVKA

-872 ATELRTTVDYI
+872 ATELRSTVDYI
-883 SVQIR
+883 NAQIR

-899 LRSRVDALV
+899 LRSRVDGLV
-908 TAYRDYVFAEAKII
+908 TAYRDYVFAEAKLI

>member
-55 SFDVNEFVASGE
+55 SFDVNEFVAAGE
-67 ENVRLHEQLTTCGIS
+67 ENVRLHEQLVTRGIS

-144 WAFIFEGIKKAVR
+144 WTFVFEFFKKTLQKI
-157 HVWKSK
+157 WKHYGGTN
-163 VDAKKFIATTDDVI
+163 KFIATTDDII
-177 QDVIDALGEDYPRFK
+177 QEVIDALGADYPRFK
-192 EMLDKQMT
+192 EMLDKEMT
-200 LNDVYNELAGYG
+200 VNDVYNELAGYG

-218 EIADKNLKDKAK
+218 EIADKNLKEKAK
-230 CIAEWLM
+230 YTAEWLM
-237 LLIPFVVDQQKTF
+237 DTIPEVVIKFQQF
-250 AANIASMSRN
+250 SEMASSMSHN
-260 GNTFLDITTSMTDII
+260 GNTFLNIVPHI
-275 AFRNALNDHWK
+275 AEIREFYDSVNRLWGVRRGTLEAIVPLVGK
-286 TPACAGMLSNVI
+286 NV
-298 PLISDNMGVVAAA
+298 GVVAAA

-319 KHQTALHA
+319 KHQTELH
-327 DAVIRNHKEAWVRE
+327 DGNVIRNNKEAWVRE
-341 LHEQMDELAEPFNA
+341 LHDKMHELAEPFTA
-355 FNEVKFEQVLNEA
+355 FNDIKFEKTLKEA
-368 ERVFKATKEMN
+368 EQIFKATKEMN
-379 PTADIRGGDIEL
+379 PTADIRSGDIEL
-391 YEKHMKLTYQ
+391 YETHMKLSYQ
-401 TLLAYSRLVSALS
+401 ALFAFSRLISAMS
-414 RWLMDV
+414 RWLMDI
-420 QLAHAQVEQLVARY
+420 QLAHIQVEQLVARY
-434 RAFELKNYFLIL
+434 RAFELKNHFIIL
-446 EREESWKTIYN
+446 ERDDDWKIIYQ

-469 YKEKFKEKMDK
+469 YKEKFDKAAAK

-493 EALAKM
+493 EMLAQM

-594 RLVLWI
+594 RLLLWI

-649 AMRSVVG
+649 AMRNVVG

-661 ISDVPLTTEQKLSA
+661 VSDVPLTTEQKLSA

-751 ELAPRLANLA
+751 EIAPRLANLA

-779 AFRYNEW
+779 TFRFNEL

-791 LPPKDFAEFA
+791 LPPKDFAEFG
-801 EKVLQSGS
+801 EKVLQSGT

-821 ANALD
+821 ATALD

-855 RRLSDVARQVKA
+855 RRLNDVARQVKA

-872 ATELRTTVDYI
+872 ATELRSTVDYI
-883 SVQIR
+883 NAQIR

-908 TAYRDYVFAEAKII
+908 TAYRDYVFAEAKLI

>member
-44 SVVTTEDQELV
+44 SVVTTEDQEAMV
-55 SFDVNEFVASGE
+55 SFDVDEFVAAGE
-67 ENVRLHEQLTTCGIS
+67 ENVRLHEQLVTRGIS

-129 FVDGA
+129 FIDGA

-144 WAFIFEGIKKAVR
+144 WTFIFAGIKKAVR
-157 HVWKSK
+157 YVWKYSN
-163 VDAKKFIATTDDVI
+163 VDTKKFIATTDDVI
-177 QDVIDALGEDYPRFK
+177 NDIVDALGADYPRFK

-200 LNDVYNELAGYG
+200 LSDVYKELAGYG

-218 EIADKNLKDKAK
+218 EIADKNLKEKAK
-230 CIAEWLM
+230 YTAEWLM
-237 LLIPFVVDQQKTF
+237 DTIPEVVIKFQQF
-250 AANIASMSRN
+250 SEMASSMSHN
-260 GNTFLDITTSMTDII
+260 GNTFLNIVPHI
-275 AFRNALNDHWK
+275 AEIREFYDSVNRLWGVRRGTLEAIVPLVGK
-286 TPACAGMLSNVI
+286 NV
-298 PLISDNMGVVAAA
+298 GVVAAA

-319 KHQTALHA
+319 KHQTELH
-327 DAVIRNHKEAWVRE
+327 DGSVIRNNKEAWVRE
-341 LHEQMDELAEPFNA
+341 LHDRMVELAEPFDT
-355 FNEVKFEQVLNEA
+355 FNEVKFEQTLNEA
-368 ERVFKATKEMN
+368 EQIFKATKEMN
-379 PTADIRGGDIEL
+379 PTADIQDGDIEL

-401 TLLAYSRLVSALS
+401 TLLAYSRLISAMS

-420 QLAHAQVEQLVARY
+420 QLAHIQVEQLVARY
-434 RAFELKNYFLIL
+434 RAFELKNYFLVL
-446 EREESWKTIYN
+446 ERDASWKQIMQ
-457 ALKARAV
+457 ALKDKAL
-464 KPLND
+464 KPIKD
-469 YKEKFKEKMDK
+469 IKI
-480 QKEDAKTLDPAKK
+480 QQQSRKTDFINVDNEAKK
-493 EALAKM
+493 IN
-499 VVDFFKF
+499 VDVSDFFKF
-506 ESFEDDVSGCAYLT
+506 LSFEDDVSGCAYLT
-520 ETDRQARK
+520 ESDRQARK

-542 RGEISK
+542 RGEVSK

-649 AMRSVVG
+649 AMRNVVG

-661 ISDVPLTTEQKLSA
+661 VSDVPLTTEQKLSA

-751 ELAPRLANLA
+751 EIAPRLANLA

-779 AFRYNEW
+779 TFRFNEL

-791 LPPKDFAEFA
+791 LPPKDFAEFG
-801 EKVLQSGS
+801 EKVLQSGT

-821 ANALD
+821 ATALD

-855 RRLSDVARQVKA
+855 RRLNDVARQVKA

-872 ATELRTTVDYI
+872 ATELHSTVDYI
-883 SVQIR
+883 NAQIR

-899 LRSRVDALV
+899 LRSRVDGLV
-908 TAYRDYVFAEAKII
+908 TAYRDYVFAEAKLI

>member
-44 SVVTTEDQELV
+44 SVVTTEDQETMV
-55 SFDVNEFVASGE
+55 SFDVDEFVAAGE
-67 ENVRLHEQLTTCGIS
+67 ENVRLHEQLVTRGIS

-144 WAFIFEGIKKAVR
+144 WQIMFTVMKEAVKII
-157 HVWKSK
+157 WKSK
-163 VDAKKFIATTDDVI
+163 VDTKKFIATTDDVI
-177 QDVIDALGEDYPRFK
+177 QDIIDALGEDYPRFK
-192 EMLDKQMT
+192 EMLDAQMT

-212 SAINLK
+212 GAINLK
-218 EIADKNLKDKAK
+218 EIADKNLKEKAK
-230 CIAEWLM
+230 CIADWLM
-237 LLIPFVVDQQKTF
+237 ALIPFVVEQQKTF
-250 AANIASMSRN
+250 ATNITSMSRN

-275 AFRNALNDHWK
+275 TFRNTLNDHWK
-286 TPACAGMLSNVI
+286 TPECAGMLSNVI
-298 PLISDNMGVVAAA
+298 PLISDNTGVVAAA
-311 DIVEEWVQ
+311 DIIEEWVQ
-319 KHQTALHA
+319 KHQTELHA

-341 LHEQMDELAEPFNA
+341 LHDRMNELAEPFNA
-355 FNEVKFEQVLNEA
+355 FNEVKFEQMLNEA
-368 ERVFKATKEMN
+368 EQVFKATKEMN
-379 PTADIRGGDIEL
+379 PTADIQGGDIEL

-420 QLAHAQVEQLVARY
+420 QLAHVQVEQLVARY
-434 RAFELKNYFLIL
+434 RAFELKNYFLVL
-446 EREESWKTIYN
+446 ERDASWKQIMQ
-457 ALKARAV
+457 ALKDKAL
-464 KPLND
+464 KPIKD
-469 YKEKFKEKMDK
+469 IKI
-480 QKEDAKTLDPAKK
+480 QQQSRKTDFINVDNEAKK
-493 EALAKM
+493 IKID
-499 VVDFFKF
+499 VSDFFKF
-506 ESFEDDVSGCAYLT
+506 LSFEDDVSGCAYLT
-520 ETDRQARK
+520 ESDRQARK

-542 RGEISK
+542 RGEVSK

-594 RLVLWI
+594 RLLLWI

-649 AMRSVVG
+649 AMRNVVG

-661 ISDVPLTTEQKLSA
+661 VSDVPLTTEQKLSA

-751 ELAPRLANLA
+751 EIAPRLANLA

-779 AFRYNEW
+779 TFRFNEL

-791 LPPKDFAEFA
+791 LPPKDFAEFG
-801 EKVLQSGS
+801 EKVLQSGT

-821 ANALD
+821 ATALD

-855 RRLSDVARQVKA
+855 RRLNDVARQVKA

-872 ATELRTTVDYI
+872 ATELRSTVDYI
-883 SVQIR
+883 NAQIR

-899 LRSRVDALV
+899 LRSRVDGLV
-908 TAYRDYVFAEAKII
+908 TAYRDYVFAEAKLI

>member
-44 SVVTTEDQELV
+44 SVVTTEDQEAMV
-55 SFDVNEFVASGE
+55 SFDVDEFVAAGE
-67 ENVRLHEQLTTCGIS
+67 ENVRLHEQLVTHGIS

-144 WAFIFEGIKKAVR
+144 WQIMFTVMKEAVKII
-157 HVWKSK
+157 WKSK
-163 VDAKKFIATTDDVI
+163 VDTKKFIATTDDVI
-177 QDVIDALGEDYPRFK
+177 QDIIDALGEDYPRFK
-192 EMLDKQMT
+192 EMLDAQMT

-212 SAINLK
+212 GAINLK
-218 EIADKNLKDKAK
+218 EIADKNLKEKAK
-230 CIAEWLM
+230 CIADWLM
-237 LLIPFVVDQQKTF
+237 ALIPFVVEQQKTF
-250 AANIASMSRN
+250 ATNITSMSRN

-275 AFRNALNDHWK
+275 TFRNTLNDHWK

-298 PLISDNMGVVAAA
+298 PLISDNTGVVAAA
-311 DIVEEWVQ
+311 DIIEEWVQ
-319 KHQTALHA
+319 KHQTELHA

-341 LHEQMDELAEPFNA
+341 LHDRMNELAEPFNA
-355 FNEVKFEQVLNEA
+355 FNEIKFEQMLNEA
-368 ERVFKATKEMN
+368 EQVFKATKEMN
-379 PTADIRGGDIEL
+379 PTADIQGGDIEL

-420 QLAHAQVEQLVARY
+420 QLAHVQVEQLVARY
-434 RAFELKNYFLIL
+434 RAFELKNYFLVL
-446 EREESWKTIYN
+446 ERDASWKQIVQ
-457 ALKARAV
+457 ALKDKAL
-464 KPLND
+464 KPIKD
-469 YKEKFKEKMDK
+469 IKI
-480 QKEDAKTLDPAKK
+480 QQQSRKTDFINVDNEAKK
-493 EALAKM
+493 IKID
-499 VVDFFKF
+499 VSDFFKF
-506 ESFEDDVSGCAYLT
+506 LSFEDDVSGCAYLT
-520 ETDRQARK
+520 ESDRQARK

-542 RGEISK
+542 RGEVSK

-594 RLVLWI
+594 RLLLWI

-649 AMRSVVG
+649 AMRNVVG

-661 ISDVPLTTEQKLSA
+661 VSDVPLTTEQKLSA

-751 ELAPRLANLA
+751 EIAPRLANLA

-779 AFRYNEW
+779 TFRFNEL

-791 LPPKDFAEFA
+791 LPPKDFAEFG
-801 EKVLQSGS
+801 EKVLQSGT

-821 ANALD
+821 ATALD

-855 RRLSDVARQVKA
+855 RRLNDVARQVKA

-872 ATELRTTVDYI
+872 ATELRSTVDYI
-883 SVQIR
+883 NAQIR

-899 LRSRVDALV
+899 LRSRVDGLV
-908 TAYRDYVFAEAKII
+908 TAYRDYVFAEAKLI

>member
-55 SFDVNEFVASGE
+55 SFDVNEFVAAGE
-67 ENVRLHEQLTTCGIS
+67 ENVRLHEQLVTRGIS

-144 WAFIFEGIKKAVR
+144 WTFVFEFFKKTLQKI
-157 HVWKSK
+157 WKHYGG
-163 VDAKKFIATTDDVI
+163 DKFIATTDDII
-177 QDVIDALGEDYPRFK
+177 QEVIDALGADYPRFK
-192 EMLDKQMT
+192 EMLDKEMT
-200 LNDVYNELAGYG
+200 VNDVYNELAGYG

-218 EIADKNLKDKAK
+218 EIADKNLKEKAK
-230 CIAEWLM
+230 YTAEWLM
-237 LLIPFVVDQQKTF
+237 DTIPEVVIKFQQF
-250 AANIASMSRN
+250 SEMASSMSHN
-260 GNTFLDITTSMTDII
+260 GNTFLNIVPHI
-275 AFRNALNDHWK
+275 AEIREFYDSVNRLWGVRRGTLEAIVPLVGK
-286 TPACAGMLSNVI
+286 NV
-298 PLISDNMGVVAAA
+298 GVVAAA

-319 KHQTALHA
+319 KHQTELH
-327 DAVIRNHKEAWVRE
+327 DGSVIRNNKEAWVRE
-341 LHEQMDELAEPFNA
+341 LHDKMHELAEPFMA
-355 FNEVKFEQVLNEA
+355 FNDIKFEKTLKEA
-368 ERVFKATKEMN
+368 EQIFKATKEMN
-379 PTADIRGGDIEL
+379 PTADIRSGDIEL
-391 YEKHMKLTYQ
+391 YETHMKLSYQ
-401 TLLAYSRLVSALS
+401 ALFAFSRLISAMS
-414 RWLMDV
+414 RWLMDI
-420 QLAHAQVEQLVARY
+420 QLAHIQVEQLVARY
-434 RAFELKNYFLIL
+434 RAFELKNHFIIL
-446 EREESWKTIYN
+446 ERDDDWKIIYQ

-469 YKEKFKEKMDK
+469 YKEKFDKAVAK

-493 EALAKM
+493 EMLAQM

-506 ESFEDDVSGCAYLT
+506 ESFEDDVSGCAYLA

-542 RGEISK
+542 RGEVSK

-594 RLVLWI
+594 RLLLWI

-635 EHVRKEVDKTEDTD
+635 ENVRKEVDKTEDTD
-649 AMRSVVG
+649 AMRDVVG

-661 ISDVPLTTEQKLSA
+661 VSDVPLTTEQKLSA

-751 ELAPRLANLA
+751 EIAPRLANLA

-779 AFRYNEW
+779 TFRFNEL

-791 LPPKDFAEFA
+791 LPPKDFAEFG
-801 EKVLQSGS
+801 EKVLQSGT

-821 ANALD
+821 ATALD

-855 RRLSDVARQVKA
+855 RRLNDVARQVKA

-872 ATELRTTVDYI
+872 ATELRSTVDYI
-883 SVQIR
+883 NAQIR

-899 LRSRVDALV
+899 LRSRVDGLV
-908 TAYRDYVFAEAKII
+908 TAYRDYVFAEAKLI

>member
-55 SFDVNEFVASGE
+55 SFDVNEFVAAGE
-67 ENVRLHEQLTTCGIS
+67 ENVRLHEQLVTRGIS

-144 WAFIFEGIKKAVR
+144 WQIMFTVMKEAVKII
-157 HVWKSK
+157 WKSK
-163 VDAKKFIATTDDVI
+163 VDTKKFIATTDDVI
-177 QDVIDALGEDYPRFK
+177 QDIIDALGEDYPRFK
-192 EMLDKQMT
+192 EMLDAQMT

-212 SAINLK
+212 GAINLK
-218 EIADKNLKDKAK
+218 EIADKNLKEKAK
-230 CIAEWLM
+230 CIADWLM
-237 LLIPFVVDQQKTF
+237 ALIPFVVEQQKTF
-250 AANIASMSRN
+250 ATNITSMSRN

-275 AFRNALNDHWK
+275 TFRNTLNNHWK
-286 TPACAGMLSNVI
+286 TPACAGTLSNVI
-298 PLISDNMGVVAAA
+298 PLISDNTGVVAAA
-311 DIVEEWVQ
+311 DIIEEWVQ
-319 KHQTALHA
+319 KHQTELHA

-341 LHEQMDELAEPFNA
+341 LHDRVNELAEPFNA
-355 FNEVKFEQVLNEA
+355 FNEVKFEQMLNEA
-368 ERVFKATKEMN
+368 EQVFKATKEMN
-379 PTADIRGGDIEL
+379 PTADIQGGDIEL

-420 QLAHAQVEQLVARY
+420 QLAHVQVEQLVVRY
-434 RAFELKNYFLIL
+434 RAFELKNYFLVL
-446 EREESWKTIYN
+446 ERDASWKQIMQ
-457 ALKARAV
+457 ALKDKAL
-464 KPLND
+464 KPIKD
-469 YKEKFKEKMDK
+469 IKI
-480 QKEDAKTLDPAKK
+480 QQQSRKTDFINVDNEAKK
-493 EALAKM
+493 IKID
-499 VVDFFKF
+499 VSDFFKF
-506 ESFEDDVSGCAYLT
+506 LSFEDDVSGCAYLT
-520 ETDRQARK
+520 ESDRQARK

-542 RGEISK
+542 RGEVSK

-594 RLVLWI
+594 RLLLWI

-635 EHVRKEVDKTEDTD
+635 ENVRKEVDKTEDTD
-649 AMRSVVG
+649 AMRNVVG

-661 ISDVPLTTEQKLSA
+661 VSDVPLTTEQKLSA

-751 ELAPRLANLA
+751 EIAPRLANLA

-779 AFRYNEW
+779 TFRFNEL

-791 LPPKDFAEFA
+791 LPPKDFAEFG
-801 EKVLQSGS
+801 EKVLQSGT

-821 ANALD
+821 ATALD

-855 RRLSDVARQVKA
+855 RRLNDVARQVKA

-872 ATELRTTVDYI
+872 ATELRSTVDYI
-883 SVQIR
+883 NAQIR

-908 TAYRDYVFAEAKII
+908 TAYRDYVFAEAKLI

>member
-44 SVVTTEDQELV
+44 SVVTTEDQETMV
-55 SFDVNEFVASGE
+55 SFDVDEFVAAGE
-67 ENVRLHEQLTTCGIS
+67 ENVRLHEQLVTRGIS

-144 WAFIFEGIKKAVR
+144 WQIMFTVMKEAVKII
-157 HVWKSK
+157 WKSK
-163 VDAKKFIATTDDVI
+163 VDTKKFIATTDDVI
-177 QDVIDALGEDYPRFK
+177 QDIIDALGEDYPRFK
-192 EMLDKQMT
+192 EMLDAQMT

-212 SAINLK
+212 GAINLK
-218 EIADKNLKDKAK
+218 EIADKNLKEKAK
-230 CIAEWLM
+230 CIADWLM
-237 LLIPFVVDQQKTF
+237 ALIPFVVEQQKTF
-250 AANIASMSRN
+250 ATNITSMSRN

-275 AFRNALNDHWK
+275 TFRNTLNDHWK

-298 PLISDNMGVVAAA
+298 PLISDNTGVVAAA
-311 DIVEEWVQ
+311 DIIEEWVQ
-319 KHQTALHA
+319 KHQTELHA

-341 LHEQMDELAEPFNA
+341 LHDRMNELAEPFNA
-355 FNEVKFEQVLNEA
+355 FNEVKFEQMLNEA
-368 ERVFKATKEMN
+368 EQVFKATKEMN
-379 PTADIRGGDIEL
+379 PTADIQGGDIEL

-420 QLAHAQVEQLVARY
+420 QLAHVQVEQLVARY
-434 RAFELKNYFLIL
+434 RAFELKNYFLVL
-446 EREESWKTIYN
+446 ERDASWKQIMQ
-457 ALKARAV
+457 ALKDKAL
-464 KPLND
+464 KPIKD
-469 YKEKFKEKMDK
+469 I
-480 QKEDAKTLDPAKK
+480 KTQQQSRKTDFINVDNEAKK
-493 EALAKM
+493 IKID
-499 VVDFFKF
+499 VSDFFKF
-506 ESFEDDVSGCAYLT
+506 LSFEDDVSGCAYLT
-520 ETDRQARK
+520 ESDRQARK

-542 RGEISK
+542 RGEVSK

-594 RLVLWI
+594 RLLLWI
-600 IELLKKRAD
+600 IELLKKRTD

-617 ANDAIKQAKR
+617 ASDAIKQAKR

-649 AMRSVVG
+649 AMRNVVG

-661 ISDVPLTTEQKLSA
+661 VSDVPLTTEQKLSA

-751 ELAPRLANLA
+751 EIAPRLANLA

-779 AFRYNEW
+779 TFRFNEL

-791 LPPKDFAEFA
+791 LPPKDFAEFG
-801 EKVLQSGS
+801 EKVLQSGT

-821 ANALD
+821 ATALD

-855 RRLSDVARQVKA
+855 RRLNDVARQVKA

-872 ATELRTTVDYI
+872 ATELRSTVDYI
-883 SVQIR
+883 NAQIR

-899 LRSRVDALV
+899 LRSRVDGLV
-908 TAYRDYVFAEAKII
+908 TAYRDYVFAEAKLI

>member
-44 SVVTTEDQELV
+44 SVVTTEDQDAMV
-55 SFDVNEFVASGE
+55 SFDVNEFVAAGE
-67 ENVRLHEQLTTCGIS
+67 ENVRLHEQLVTRGIS

-129 FVDGA
+129 FIDGA

-144 WAFIFEGIKKAVR
+144 WQIMFTVMKEAVKII
-157 HVWKSK
+157 WKSK
-163 VDAKKFIATTDDVI
+163 VDTKKFIATTDDVI
-177 QDVIDALGEDYPRFK
+177 QDIIDALGEDYPRFK
-192 EMLDKQMT
+192 EMLDAQMT

-212 SAINLK
+212 GAINLK
-218 EIADKNLKDKAK
+218 EIADKNLKEKAQ
-230 CIAEWLM
+230 CIADWLM
-237 LLIPFVVDQQKTF
+237 ALIPFVVEQQKTF
-250 AANIASMSRN
+250 ATNITSMSRN

-275 AFRNALNDHWK
+275 TFRNTLNDHWK
-286 TPACAGMLSNVI
+286 TPACAGTLSNVI
-298 PLISDNMGVVAAA
+298 PLISDNTGVVAAA
-311 DIVEEWVQ
+311 DIIEEWVQ
-319 KHQTALHA
+319 KHQTELHA

-341 LHEQMDELAEPFNA
+341 LHDRMNELAEPFNA
-355 FNEVKFEQVLNEA
+355 FNEVKFEQMLNEA
-368 ERVFKATKEMN
+368 EQVFKATKEMN
-379 PTADIRGGDIEL
+379 PTADIQGGDIEL

-420 QLAHAQVEQLVARY
+420 QLAHVQVEQLVARY
-434 RAFELKNYFLIL
+434 RAFELKNYFLVL
-446 EREESWKTIYN
+446 ERDASWKQIMQ
-457 ALKARAV
+457 ALKDKAL
-464 KPLND
+464 KPIKD
-469 YKEKFKEKMDK
+469 IKI
-480 QKEDAKTLDPAKK
+480 QQQSRKTDFINVDNEAKK
-493 EALAKM
+493 IKID
-499 VVDFFKF
+499 VSDFFKF
-506 ESFEDDVSGCAYLT
+506 LSFEDDVSGCAYLT
-520 ETDRQARK
+520 ESDRQARK

-594 RLVLWI
+594 RLLLWI

-649 AMRSVVG
+649 AMRNVVG

-661 ISDVPLTTEQKLSA
+661 ASDVPLTTEQKLSA

-751 ELAPRLANLA
+751 EIAPRLANLA

-769 AYRMLYDNSL
+769 AYRMLYDSSL
-779 AFRYNEW
+779 TFRFNEL

-791 LPPKDFAEFA
+791 LPPKDFAEFG
-801 EKVLQSGS
+801 EKVLQSGT

-821 ANALD
+821 ATALD

-855 RRLSDVARQVKA
+855 RRLNDVARQVKA

-872 ATELRTTVDYI
+872 ATELRSTVDYI
-883 SVQIR
+883 NAQIR

>member
-67 ENVRLHEQLTTCGIS
+67 ENVRLHEQLTTRGIS

-144 WAFIFEGIKKAVR
+144 WTFVFEFFKKMLQKI
-157 HVWKSK
+157 WKHYGGTN
-163 VDAKKFIATTDDVI
+163 KFIATTDDVI
-177 QDVIDALGEDYPRFK
+177 NDIVDALGADYPRFK

-200 LNDVYNELAGYG
+200 LSDVYKELAGYG
-212 SAINLK
+212 GAINLK
-218 EIADKNLKDKAK
+218 EIADKNLKEKAK
-230 CIAEWLM
+230 SVAEWLM
-237 LLIPFVVDQQKTF
+237 VLVPFVTAKQKEF
-250 AANIASMSRN
+250 ADIVTTMSRN
-260 GNTFLDITTSMTDII
+260 GSTFLDTVPNVQSIVE
-275 AFRNALNDHWK
+275 FRNALNDYWK
-286 TPACAGMLSNVI
+286 TPACVGVLAGVV
-298 PLISDNMGVVAAA
+298 PLVSDGTGIVAAA

-319 KHQTALHA
+319 KHQTELHD
-327 DAVIRNHKEAWVRE
+327 DAAIRNNKEAWVRE
-341 LHEQMDELAEPFNA
+341 LHDRMMELAEPFDT
-355 FNEVKFEQVLNEA
+355 FNEVKFEQTLNEA
-368 ERVFKATKEMN
+368 EQIFKATKEMN
-379 PTADIRGGDIEL
+379 PTADIQDGDIEL

-401 TLLAYSRLVSALS
+401 TLLAYSRLISAMS

-420 QLAHAQVEQLVARY
+420 QLAHIQVEQLVARY

-457 ALKARAV
+457 ALKTRAV

-469 YKEKFKEKMDK
+469 YKEKFKEI
-480 QKEDAKTLDPAKK
+480 KENAKTFDPAKK
-493 EALAKM
+493 ETLAKM

-506 ESFEDDVSGCAYLT
+506 ESFEDDVSGCTYLT

-594 RLVLWI
+594 RLLLWI

-649 AMRSVVG
+649 AMRNVVG

-661 ISDVPLTTEQKLSA
+661 VSDVPLTTEQKLSA

-751 ELAPRLANLA
+751 EIAPRLANLA

-779 AFRYNEW
+779 TFRFNEL

-791 LPPKDFAEFA
+791 LPPKDFAEFG
-801 EKVLQSGS
+801 EKVLQSGT

-821 ANALD
+821 ATALD

-855 RRLSDVARQVKA
+855 RRLNDVARQVKA

-872 ATELRTTVDYI
+872 AIELHSTVDYI
-883 SVQIR
+883 NAQIR

-899 LRSRVDALV
+899 LRSRVDGLV
-908 TAYRDYVFAEAKII
+908 TAYRDYVFAEAKLI

>member
-44 SVVTTEDQELV
+44 SVVTTEDQEAMV
-55 SFDVNEFVASGE
+55 SFDVNEFVTSGE
-67 ENVRLHEQLTTCGIS
+67 ENVRLHEQLTTRGIS

-144 WAFIFEGIKKAVR
+144 WSFIFAGIKKAVR
-157 HVWKSK
+157 YVWKYSN
-163 VDAKKFIATTDDVI
+163 VDTKKFIATTDDVI
-177 QDVIDALGEDYPRFK
+177 NDIVDALGADYPRFK

-200 LNDVYNELAGYG
+200 LSDVYKELAGYG
-212 SAINLK
+212 GAINLK
-218 EIADKNLKDKAK
+218 EIADKNLKEKAK
-230 CIAEWLM
+230 SVAEWLM
-237 LLIPFVVDQQKTF
+237 VLVPFVTAKQKEF
-250 AANIASMSRN
+250 ADIMTTMSHN
-260 GNTFLDITTSMTDII
+260 GNTFLDVVPNVQSIVE
-275 AFRNALNDHWK
+275 FRNALNDYWK
-286 TPACAGMLSNVI
+286 TPACVGVLSGIV
-298 PLISDNMGVVAAA
+298 PLVSDSTGIVAAA

-319 KHQTALHA
+319 KHQTELH
-327 DAVIRNHKEAWVRE
+327 DESSIRNNKEAWVRE
-341 LHEQMDELAEPFNA
+341 LHDRMRDLAEPFDT
-355 FNEVKFEQVLNEA
+355 FNEVKFEQTLNEA
-368 ERVFKATKEMN
+368 EQVFKATKEMN
-379 PTADIRGGDIEL
+379 PAADIQDGDIEL

-401 TLLAYSRLVSALS
+401 TLLAYSRLISAMS

-420 QLAHAQVEQLVARY
+420 QLAHIQVEQLIARY
-434 RAFELKNYFLIL
+434 RAFELKNYFLVL
-446 EREESWKTIYN
+446 ERDADWKQIVQ
-457 ALKARAV
+457 ALKEHAL
-464 KPLND
+464 KPVNNIKAE
-469 YKEKFKEKMDK
+469 YQA
-480 QKEDAKTLDPAKK
+480 QKKDFINVDNDAKKIKIDVT
-493 EALAKM
+493 
-499 VVDFFKF
+499 DFFKF
-506 ESFEDDVSGCAYLT
+506 LSFEDDVSGCAYLSK
-520 ETDRQARK
+520 TDQQARK

-542 RGEISK
+542 RGEVSK

-594 RLVLWI
+594 RLLLWI

-617 ANDAIKQAKR
+617 ASDAIKQAKR
-627 NANVYVPD
+627 NANVYVPN
-635 EHVRKEVDKTEDTD
+635 ESVRKEVDKTEDTD

-661 ISDVPLTTEQKLSA
+661 VSDVPLTTEQKLSA

-872 ATELRTTVDYI
+872 ATELRSTVDYI

>member
-44 SVVTTEDQELV
+44 SVVTTEDQEAMV
-55 SFDVNEFVASGE
+55 SFDVDEFVAAGE
-67 ENVRLHEQLTTCGIS
+67 ENVRLHEQLVTRGIS

-144 WAFIFEGIKKAVR
+144 WQIMFTVMKEAVKII
-157 HVWKSK
+157 WKSK
-163 VDAKKFIATTDDVI
+163 VDTKKFIATTDDVI
-177 QDVIDALGEDYPRFK
+177 QDIIDALGEDYPRFK
-192 EMLDKQMT
+192 EMLDAQMT

-212 SAINLK
+212 GAINLK
-218 EIADKNLKDKAK
+218 EIADKNLKEKAQ
-230 CIAEWLM
+230 CIADWLM
-237 LLIPFVVDQQKTF
+237 ALIPFVVEQQKTF
-250 AANIASMSRN
+250 ATNITSMSRN

-275 AFRNALNDHWK
+275 TFRNTLNDHWK

-298 PLISDNMGVVAAA
+298 PLISDNTGVVAAA
-311 DIVEEWVQ
+311 DIIEEWVQ
-319 KHQTALHA
+319 KHQTELHA

-341 LHEQMDELAEPFNA
+341 LHDRMNELAEPFNA
-355 FNEVKFEQVLNEA
+355 FNEVKFEQMLNEA
-368 ERVFKATKEMN
+368 EQVFKATKEMN
-379 PTADIRGGDIEL
+379 PTADIQGGDIEL

-420 QLAHAQVEQLVARY
+420 QLAHVQVEQLVARY
-434 RAFELKNYFLIL
+434 RAFELKNYFLVL
-446 EREESWKTIYN
+446 ERDASWKQIMQ
-457 ALKARAV
+457 ALKDKAL
-464 KPLND
+464 KPIKD
-469 YKEKFKEKMDK
+469 IKI
-480 QKEDAKTLDPAKK
+480 QQQSRKTDFINVDNEAKK
-493 EALAKM
+493 IKID
-499 VVDFFKF
+499 VSDFFKF
-506 ESFEDDVSGCAYLT
+506 LSFEDDVSGCAYLT
-520 ETDRQARK
+520 ESDRQARK

-542 RGEISK
+542 RGEVSK

-635 EHVRKEVDKTEDTD
+635 ENVRKEVDKTEDTD
-649 AMRSVVG
+649 AMRNVVG

-661 ISDVPLTTEQKLSA
+661 VSDVPLTTEQKLSA

-751 ELAPRLANLA
+751 EIAPRLANLA

-779 AFRYNEW
+779 TFRFNEL

-791 LPPKDFAEFA
+791 LPPKDFAEFG
-801 EKVLQSGS
+801 EKVLQSGT

-821 ANALD
+821 ATALD

-855 RRLSDVARQVKA
+855 RRLNDVARQVKA

-872 ATELRTTVDYI
+872 ATELRSTVDYI
-883 SVQIR
+883 NAQIR
-888 EIAAW
+888 EITAW

-899 LRSRVDALV
+899 LRSRVDGLV
-908 TAYRDYVFAEAKII
+908 TAYRDYVFAEAKLI

>member
-44 SVVTTEDQELV
+44 SVVTTEDQETMV
-55 SFDVNEFVASGE
+55 SFDVDEFVAAGE
-67 ENVRLHEQLTTCGIS
+67 ENVRLHEQLVTRGIS

-122 VAKVSKL
+122 VAKISKL

-144 WAFIFEGIKKAVR
+144 WQIMFTVMKEAVKII
-157 HVWKSK
+157 WKSK
-163 VDAKKFIATTDDVI
+163 VDTKKFIATTDDVI
-177 QDVIDALGEDYPRFK
+177 QDIIDALGEDYPRFK
-192 EMLDKQMT
+192 EMLDAQMT

-212 SAINLK
+212 GAINLK
-218 EIADKNLKDKAK
+218 EIADKNLKEKAQ
-230 CIAEWLM
+230 CIADWLM
-237 LLIPFVVDQQKTF
+237 ALIPFVVEQQKTF
-250 AANIASMSRN
+250 ATNITSMSRN

-275 AFRNALNDHWK
+275 TFRNTLNDHWK
-286 TPACAGMLSNVI
+286 TPACAGTLSNVI
-298 PLISDNMGVVAAA
+298 PLISDNTGVVAAA
-311 DIVEEWVQ
+311 DIIEEWVQ
-319 KHQTALHA
+319 KHQTELHA

-341 LHEQMDELAEPFNA
+341 LHDRMNELAEPFNA
-355 FNEVKFEQVLNEA
+355 FNEVKFEQMLNEA
-368 ERVFKATKEMN
+368 EQVFKATKEMN
-379 PTADIRGGDIEL
+379 PTADIQGGDIEL

-420 QLAHAQVEQLVARY
+420 QLAHVQVEQLVARY
-434 RAFELKNYFLIL
+434 RAFELKNYFLVL
-446 EREESWKTIYN
+446 ERDASWKQIMQ
-457 ALKARAV
+457 ALKDKAL
-464 KPLND
+464 KPIKD
-469 YKEKFKEKMDK
+469 IKI
-480 QKEDAKTLDPAKK
+480 QQQSRKTDFINVDNEAKK
-493 EALAKM
+493 IKID
-499 VVDFFKF
+499 VSDFFKF
-506 ESFEDDVSGCAYLT
+506 LSFEDDVSGCAYLT
-520 ETDRQARK
+520 ESDRQARK

-542 RGEISK
+542 RGEVSK

-649 AMRSVVG
+649 AMRNVVG

-661 ISDVPLTTEQKLSA
+661 VSDVPLTTEQKLSA

-751 ELAPRLANLA
+751 EIAPRLANLA

-779 AFRYNEW
+779 TFRFNEL

-791 LPPKDFAEFA
+791 LPPKDFAEFG
-801 EKVLQSGS
+801 EKVLQSGT

-821 ANALD
+821 ATALD

-855 RRLSDVARQVKA
+855 RRLNDVARQVKA

-872 ATELRTTVDYI
+872 ATELRSTVDYI
-883 SVQIR
+883 NAQIR

-908 TAYRDYVFAEAKII
+908 TAYRDYVFAEAKLI

>member
-44 SVVTTEDQELV
+44 SVVTTEDQDAMV
-55 SFDVNEFVASGE
+55 SFDVNEFVAAGE
-67 ENVRLHEQLTTCGIS
+67 ENVRLHEQLVTRGIS

-129 FVDGA
+129 FIDGA

-144 WAFIFEGIKKAVR
+144 WQIMFTVMKEAVKII
-157 HVWKSK
+157 WKSK
-163 VDAKKFIATTDDVI
+163 VDTKKFIATTDDVI
-177 QDVIDALGEDYPRFK
+177 QDIIDALGEDYPRFK
-192 EMLDKQMT
+192 EMLDAQMT

-212 SAINLK
+212 GAINLK
-218 EIADKNLKDKAK
+218 EIADKNLKEKAQ
-230 CIAEWLM
+230 CIADWLM
-237 LLIPFVVDQQKTF
+237 ALIPFVVEQQKTF
-250 AANIASMSRN
+250 ATNITSMSRN

-275 AFRNALNDHWK
+275 TFRNTLNDHWK
-286 TPACAGMLSNVI
+286 TPACAGTLSNVI
-298 PLISDNMGVVAAA
+298 PLISDNTGVVAAA
-311 DIVEEWVQ
+311 DIIEEWVQ
-319 KHQTALHA
+319 KHQTELHA

-341 LHEQMDELAEPFNA
+341 LHDRMNELAEPFNA
-355 FNEVKFEQVLNEA
+355 FNEVKFEQMLNEA
-368 ERVFKATKEMN
+368 EQVFKATKEMN
-379 PTADIRGGDIEL
+379 PTADIQGGDIEL

-420 QLAHAQVEQLVARY
+420 QLAHVQVEQLVARY
-434 RAFELKNYFLIL
+434 RAFELKNYFLVL
-446 EREESWKTIYN
+446 ERDASWKQIMQ
-457 ALKARAV
+457 ALKDKAL
-464 KPLND
+464 KPIKD
-469 YKEKFKEKMDK
+469 IKI
-480 QKEDAKTLDPAKK
+480 QQQSRKTDFINVDNEAKK
-493 EALAKM
+493 IKID
-499 VVDFFKF
+499 VSDFFKF
-506 ESFEDDVSGCAYLT
+506 LSFEDDVSGCAYLT
-520 ETDRQARK
+520 ESDRQARK

-542 RGEISK
+542 RGEVSK

-594 RLVLWI
+594 RLLLWI

-649 AMRSVVG
+649 AMRDVVG

-661 ISDVPLTTEQKLSA
+661 VSDVPLTTEQKLSA

-751 ELAPRLANLA
+751 EIAPRLANLA

-779 AFRYNEW
+779 TFRFNEL

-791 LPPKDFAEFA
+791 LPPKDFAEFG
-801 EKVLQSGS
+801 EKVLQSGT

-821 ANALD
+821 ATALD

-855 RRLSDVARQVKA
+855 RRLNDVARQVKA

-872 ATELRTTVDYI
+872 ATELRSTVDYI
-883 SVQIR
+883 NAQIR

-899 LRSRVDALV
+899 LRSRVDGLV

>member
-44 SVVTTEDQELV
+44 SVVTTEDQETMV
-55 SFDVNEFVASGE
+55 SFDVDEFVAAGE
-67 ENVRLHEQLTTCGIS
+67 ENVRLHEQLVTRGIS

-144 WAFIFEGIKKAVR
+144 WQIMFTVMKEAVKII
-157 HVWKSK
+157 WKSK
-163 VDAKKFIATTDDVI
+163 VDTKKFIATTDDVI
-177 QDVIDALGEDYPRFK
+177 QDIIDALGEDYPRFK
-192 EMLDKQMT
+192 EMLDAQMT

-212 SAINLK
+212 GAINLK
-218 EIADKNLKDKAK
+218 EIADKNLKEKAK
-230 CIAEWLM
+230 CIADWLM
-237 LLIPFVVDQQKTF
+237 ALIPFVVEQQKTF
-250 AANIASMSRN
+250 ATNITSMSRN

-275 AFRNALNDHWK
+275 TFRNTLNDHWK

-298 PLISDNMGVVAAA
+298 PLISDNTGVVAAA
-311 DIVEEWVQ
+311 DIIEEWVQ
-319 KHQTALHA
+319 KHQTELHA

-341 LHEQMDELAEPFNA
+341 LHDRMNELAEPFNA
-355 FNEVKFEQVLNEA
+355 FNEIKFEQMLNEA
-368 ERVFKATKEMN
+368 EQVFKATKEMN
-379 PTADIRGGDIEL
+379 PTADIQGGDIEL

-420 QLAHAQVEQLVARY
+420 QLAHVQVEQLVARY
-434 RAFELKNYFLIL
+434 RAFELKNYFLVL
-446 EREESWKTIYN
+446 ERDASWKQIVQ
-457 ALKARAV
+457 ALKDKAL
-464 KPLND
+464 KPIKD
-469 YKEKFKEKMDK
+469 IKI
-480 QKEDAKTLDPAKK
+480 QQQSRKTDFINVDNEAKK
-493 EALAKM
+493 IKID
-499 VVDFFKF
+499 VSDFFKF
-506 ESFEDDVSGCAYLT
+506 LSFEDDVSGCAYLT
-520 ETDRQARK
+520 ESDRQARK

-542 RGEISK
+542 RGEVSK

-594 RLVLWI
+594 RLLLWI

-649 AMRSVVG
+649 AMRNVVG

-661 ISDVPLTTEQKLSA
+661 VSDVPLTTEQKLSA

-751 ELAPRLANLA
+751 EIAPRLANLA

-779 AFRYNEW
+779 TFRFNEL

-791 LPPKDFAEFA
+791 LPPKDFAEFG
-801 EKVLQSGS
+801 EKVLQSGT

-821 ANALD
+821 ATALD

-855 RRLSDVARQVKA
+855 RRLNDVARQVKA

-872 ATELRTTVDYI
+872 ATELRSTVDYI
-883 SVQIR
+883 NAQIR

-899 LRSRVDALV
+899 LRSRVDGLV
-908 TAYRDYVFAEAKII
+908 TAYRDYVFAEAKLI

>member
-55 SFDVNEFVASGE
+55 SFDVNEFVAAGE
-67 ENVRLHEQLTTCGIS
+67 ENVRLHEQLVTRGIS

-144 WAFIFEGIKKAVR
+144 WTFVFEFFKKTLQKI
-157 HVWKSK
+157 WKHYGGTN
-163 VDAKKFIATTDDVI
+163 KFIATTDDII
-177 QDVIDALGEDYPRFK
+177 QEVIDALGADYPRFK
-192 EMLDKQMT
+192 EMLDKEMT
-200 LNDVYNELAGYG
+200 VNDVYNELAGYG

-218 EIADKNLKDKAK
+218 EIADKNLKEKAK
-230 CIAEWLM
+230 YTAEWLM
-237 LLIPFVVDQQKTF
+237 YTIPEVVIKFQQF
-250 AANIASMSRN
+250 SEMASSMSHN
-260 GNTFLDITTSMTDII
+260 GNTFLNIVPHI
-275 AFRNALNDHWK
+275 AEIREFYDSVNRLWGVRRGTLEAIVPLVGK
-286 TPACAGMLSNVI
+286 NV
-298 PLISDNMGVVAAA
+298 GVVAAA

-319 KHQTALHA
+319 KHQTELH
-327 DAVIRNHKEAWVRE
+327 DGSVIRNNKEAWVRE
-341 LHEQMDELAEPFNA
+341 LHDKMHELAEPFTA
-355 FNEVKFEQVLNEA
+355 FNDIKFEKTLKEA
-368 ERVFKATKEMN
+368 EQIFKATKDMN
-379 PTADIRGGDIEL
+379 PTADIRSGDIEL
-391 YEKHMKLTYQ
+391 YETHMKLAYQ
-401 TLLAYSRLVSALS
+401 ALFAFSRLISAMS
-414 RWLMDV
+414 RWLMDI
-420 QLAHAQVEQLVARY
+420 QLAHIQVEQLVARY
-434 RAFELKNYFLIL
+434 RAFELKNHFVIL
-446 EREESWKTIYN
+446 ERDDDWKIIYQ

-469 YKEKFKEKMDK
+469 YKEKFDKAAAK

-493 EALAKM
+493 EVLAQM

-542 RGEISK
+542 RGEVSK

-594 RLVLWI
+594 RLLLWI

-649 AMRSVVG
+649 AMRNVVG

-661 ISDVPLTTEQKLSA
+661 VSDVPLTTEQKLSA

-751 ELAPRLANLA
+751 EIAPRLANLA

-779 AFRYNEW
+779 TFRFNEL

-791 LPPKDFAEFA
+791 LPPKDFAEFG
-801 EKVLQSGS
+801 EKVLQSGT

-821 ANALD
+821 ATALD

-855 RRLSDVARQVKA
+855 RRLNDVARQVKA

-872 ATELRTTVDYI
+872 ATELRSTVDYI
-883 SVQIR
+883 NAQIR

>member
-55 SFDVNEFVASGE
+55 SFDVNEFVAAGE
-67 ENVRLHEQLTTCGIS
+67 ENVRLHEQLVTRGIS

-144 WAFIFEGIKKAVR
+144 WQIMFTVMKEAVKII
-157 HVWKSK
+157 WKSK
-163 VDAKKFIATTDDVI
+163 VDTKKFIATTDDVI
-177 QDVIDALGEDYPRFK
+177 QDIIDALGEDYPRFK
-192 EMLDKQMT
+192 EMLDAQMT

-212 SAINLK
+212 GAINLK
-218 EIADKNLKDKAK
+218 EIADKNLKEKAK
-230 CIAEWLM
+230 CIADWLM
-237 LLIPFVVDQQKTF
+237 ALIPFVVEQQKTF
-250 AANIASMSRN
+250 ATNITSMSRN

-275 AFRNALNDHWK
+275 TFRNTLNDHWK

-298 PLISDNMGVVAAA
+298 PLISDNTGVVAAA
-311 DIVEEWVQ
+311 DIIEEWVQ
-319 KHQTALHA
+319 KHQTELHA
-327 DAVIRNHKEAWVRE
+327 DAIIRNHKEAWVRE
-341 LHEQMDELAEPFNA
+341 LHDRMNELAEPFNA
-355 FNEVKFEQVLNEA
+355 FNEVKFEQMLNEA
-368 ERVFKATKEMN
+368 EQVFKATKEMN
-379 PTADIRGGDIEL
+379 PTADIQGGDIEL

-420 QLAHAQVEQLVARY
+420 QLAHVQVEQLVARY
-434 RAFELKNYFLIL
+434 RAFELKNYFLVL
-446 EREESWKTIYN
+446 ERDASWKQIMQ
-457 ALKARAV
+457 ALKDKAL
-464 KPLND
+464 KPIKD
-469 YKEKFKEKMDK
+469 IKI
-480 QKEDAKTLDPAKK
+480 QQQSRKTDFINVDNEAKK
-493 EALAKM
+493 IKID
-499 VVDFFKF
+499 VSDFFKF
-506 ESFEDDVSGCAYLT
+506 LSFEDDVSGCAYLT
-520 ETDRQARK
+520 ESDRQARK

-542 RGEISK
+542 RGEVSK

-594 RLVLWI
+594 RLLLWI

-649 AMRSVVG
+649 AMRNVVG

-661 ISDVPLTTEQKLSA
+661 VSDVPLTTEQKLSA

-751 ELAPRLANLA
+751 EIAPRLANLA

-779 AFRYNEW
+779 TFRFNEL

-791 LPPKDFAEFA
+791 LPPKDFAEFG
-801 EKVLQSGS
+801 EKVLQSGT

-821 ANALD
+821 ATALD

-855 RRLSDVARQVKA
+855 RRLNDVARQVKA

-872 ATELRTTVDYI
+872 ATELRSTVDYI
-883 SVQIR
+883 NAQIR

-899 LRSRVDALV
+899 LRSRVDGLV
-908 TAYRDYVFAEAKII
+908 TAYRDYVFAEAKLI

>member
-19 YGVVEMRHGMLM
+19 YGVVEIRHGMLM

-44 SVVTTEDQELV
+44 SVVTTEDQEAMV
-55 SFDVNEFVASGE
+55 SFDVDEFVAAGE
-67 ENVRLHEQLTTCGIS
+67 ENVRLHEQLVTRGIS

-144 WAFIFEGIKKAVR
+144 WQIMFTVMKEAVKII
-157 HVWKSK
+157 WKSK
-163 VDAKKFIATTDDVI
+163 VDTKKFIATTDDVI
-177 QDVIDALGEDYPRFK
+177 QDIIDALGEDYPRFK
-192 EMLDKQMT
+192 EMLDAQMT

-212 SAINLK
+212 GAINLK
-218 EIADKNLKDKAK
+218 EIADKNLKEKAQ
-230 CIAEWLM
+230 CIADWLM
-237 LLIPFVVDQQKTF
+237 ALIPFVVEQQKTF
-250 AANIASMSRN
+250 ATNITSMSRN

-275 AFRNALNDHWK
+275 TFRNTLNDHWK
-286 TPACAGMLSNVI
+286 TPACAGTLSNVI
-298 PLISDNMGVVAAA
+298 PLISDNTGVVAAA
-311 DIVEEWVQ
+311 DIIEEWVQ
-319 KHQTALHA
+319 KHQTELHA

-341 LHEQMDELAEPFNA
+341 LHDRMNELAEPFNA
-355 FNEVKFEQVLNEA
+355 FNEVKFEQMLNEA
-368 ERVFKATKEMN
+368 EQVFKATKEMN
-379 PTADIRGGDIEL
+379 PTADIQGGDIEL

-420 QLAHAQVEQLVARY
+420 QLAHVQVEQLVARY
-434 RAFELKNYFLIL
+434 RAFELKNYFLVL
-446 EREESWKTIYN
+446 ERDASWKQIVQ
-457 ALKARAV
+457 ALKDKAL
-464 KPLND
+464 KPIKD
-469 YKEKFKEKMDK
+469 I
-480 QKEDAKTLDPAKK
+480 KTQQQSRKTDFINVDNEAKK
-493 EALAKM
+493 IKID
-499 VVDFFKF
+499 VSDFFKF
-506 ESFEDDVSGCAYLT
+506 LSFEDDVSGCAYLT
-520 ETDRQARK
+520 ESDRQARK

-542 RGEISK
+542 RGEVSK

-594 RLVLWI
+594 RLLLWV

-649 AMRSVVG
+649 AMRNVVG

-661 ISDVPLTTEQKLSA
+661 VSDVPLTTEQKLSA

-751 ELAPRLANLA
+751 EIAPRLANLA

-769 AYRMLYDNSL
+769 AYRTLYDNSL
-779 AFRYNEW
+779 TFRFNEL

-791 LPPKDFAEFA
+791 LPPKDFAEFG
-801 EKVLQSGS
+801 EKVLQSGT

-821 ANALD
+821 ATALD

-855 RRLSDVARQVKA
+855 RRLNDVARQVKA

-872 ATELRTTVDYI
+872 ATELRSTVDYI
-883 SVQIR
+883 NAQIR

-899 LRSRVDALV
+899 LRSRVDGLV
-908 TAYRDYVFAEAKII
+908 TAYRDYVFAEAKLI

>member
-44 SVVTTEDQELV
+44 SVVTTEDQEAMV

-67 ENVRLHEQLTTCGIS
+67 ENVRLHEQLVTRGIS

-122 VAKVSKL
+122 VAKISKL

-144 WAFIFEGIKKAVR
+144 WQIMFTVMKEAVKII
-157 HVWKSK
+157 WKSK
-163 VDAKKFIATTDDVI
+163 VDTKKFIATTDDVI
-177 QDVIDALGEDYPRFK
+177 QDIIDALGEDYPRFK
-192 EMLDKQMT
+192 EMLDAQMT

-212 SAINLK
+212 GAINLK
-218 EIADKNLKDKAK
+218 EIADKNLKEKAQ
-230 CIAEWLM
+230 CIADWLM
-237 LLIPFVVDQQKTF
+237 ALIPFVVEQQKTF
-250 AANIASMSRN
+250 ATNITSMSRN

-275 AFRNALNDHWK
+275 TFRNTLNDHWK
-286 TPACAGMLSNVI
+286 TPACAGTLSNVI
-298 PLISDNMGVVAAA
+298 PLISDNTGVVAAA
-311 DIVEEWVQ
+311 DIIEEWVQ
-319 KHQTALHA
+319 KHQTELHA

-341 LHEQMDELAEPFNA
+341 LHDRMNELAEPFNA
-355 FNEVKFEQVLNEA
+355 FNEVKFEQMLNEA
-368 ERVFKATKEMN
+368 EQVFKATKEMN
-379 PTADIRGGDIEL
+379 PTADIQGGDIEL

-420 QLAHAQVEQLVARY
+420 QLAHVQVEQLVARY
-434 RAFELKNYFLIL
+434 RAFELKNYFLVL
-446 EREESWKTIYN
+446 ERDASWKQIMQ
-457 ALKARAV
+457 ALKDKAL
-464 KPLND
+464 KPIKD
-469 YKEKFKEKMDK
+469 IKI
-480 QKEDAKTLDPAKK
+480 QQQSRKTDFINVDNEAKK
-493 EALAKM
+493 IKID
-499 VVDFFKF
+499 VSDFFKF
-506 ESFEDDVSGCAYLT
+506 LSFEDDVSGCAYLT
-520 ETDRQARK
+520 ESDRRARK

-542 RGEISK
+542 RGVVSK

-594 RLVLWI
+594 RLLLWI

-649 AMRSVVG
+649 AMRNVVG

-661 ISDVPLTTEQKLSA
+661 VSDAPLTTEQKLSA

-751 ELAPRLANLA
+751 EIAPRLANLA

-779 AFRYNEW
+779 TFRFNEL

-791 LPPKDFAEFA
+791 LPPKDFAEFG
-801 EKVLQSGS
+801 EKVLQSGT

-821 ANALD
+821 ATALD

-855 RRLSDVARQVKA
+855 RRLNDVARQVKA

-872 ATELRTTVDYI
+872 ATELRSTVDYI
-883 SVQIR
+883 NAQIR

-899 LRSRVDALV
+899 LRSRVDGLV
-908 TAYRDYVFAEAKII
+908 TAYRDYVFAEAKLI

>member
-55 SFDVNEFVASGE
+55 SFDVNEFVATGE
-67 ENVRLHEQLTTCGIS
+67 ENVRLHEQLTTRGIS

-144 WAFIFEGIKKAVR
+144 WQIMFTVMKEAVKTI
-157 HVWKSK
+157 WKSK
-163 VDAKKFIATTDDVI
+163 VNTKKFIATTDDVI
-177 QDVIDALGEDYPRFK
+177 QDIIDALGEDYPRFK
-192 EMLDKQMT
+192 EMLDAQMT

-212 SAINLK
+212 GAINLK
-218 EIADKNLKDKAK
+218 EIADKNLKEKAK
-230 CIAEWLM
+230 CIADWLM
-237 LLIPFVVDQQKTF
+237 ALIPFVVDQQKTF
-250 AANIASMSRN
+250 ATNVTSMSRN
-260 GNTFLDITTSMTDII
+260 GNTFLDITASMTDII
-275 AFRNALNDHWK
+275 TFRNTLNDHWK

-298 PLISDNMGVVAAA
+298 PLISDSTGVVAAA
-311 DIVEEWVQ
+311 DIIEEWVQ
-319 KHQTALHA
+319 KHQTELHA

-341 LHEQMDELAEPFNA
+341 LHDRMNELAEPFNA
-355 FNEVKFEQVLNEA
+355 FNEVKFEQMLNEA
-368 ERVFKATKEMN
+368 EQVFKATKEMN
-379 PTADIRGGDIEL
+379 PTADIQGGDIEL

-401 TLLAYSRLVSALS
+401 TLLAYGRLVSALS

-420 QLAHAQVEQLVARY
+420 QLAHVQVEQLVARY
-434 RAFELKNYFLIL
+434 RAFELKNYFLVL
-446 EREESWKTIYN
+446 ERDASWKQIVQ
-457 ALKARAV
+457 ALKDKAL
-464 KPLND
+464 KPIKDIKTQQQSRKKDFINVD
-469 YKEKFKEKMDK
+469 N
-480 QKEDAKTLDPAKK
+480 DAKKIKID
-493 EALAKM
+493 
-499 VVDFFKF
+499 VSDFFKF
-506 ESFEDDVSGCAYLT
+506 LSFEDDVSGCTYLK
-520 ETDRQARK
+520 ESDSQARK

-563 DQALEPTMESFG
+563 GQALEPTMESFG

-594 RLVLWI
+594 RLLLWI

-617 ANDAIKQAKR
+617 ASDAIKQAKR

-635 EHVRKEVDKTEDTD
+635 ENVRKEVDKTEDTD

-661 ISDVPLTTEQKLSA
+661 VSDVPLTTEQKLSA

-751 ELAPRLANLA
+751 EIAPRLANLA

-779 AFRYNEW
+779 TFRFNEL

-791 LPPKDFAEFA
+791 LPPKDFAEFG
-801 EKVLQSGS
+801 EKVLQSGT

-821 ANALD
+821 ATALD

-872 ATELRTTVDYI
+872 ATELRSTVDYI
-883 SVQIR
+883 SAQIR

-899 LRSRVDALV
+899 LRSRVDGLV
-908 TAYRDYVFAEAKII
+908 TAYRDYVFAEAKLI

>member
-55 SFDVNEFVASGE
+55 SFDVNEFVAAGE
-67 ENVRLHEQLTTCGIS
+67 ENVRLHEQLVTRGIS

-144 WAFIFEGIKKAVR
+144 WQIMFTVMKEAVKTI
-157 HVWKSK
+157 WKSK
-163 VDAKKFIATTDDVI
+163 VDTKKFIATTDDVI
-177 QDVIDALGEDYPRFK
+177 QDIIDALGEDYPRFK
-192 EMLDKQMT
+192 EMLDAQMT

-212 SAINLK
+212 GAINLK
-218 EIADKNLKDKAK
+218 EIADKNLKEKAQ
-230 CIAEWLM
+230 CIADWLM
-237 LLIPFVVDQQKTF
+237 ALIPFVVEQQKTF
-250 AANIASMSRN
+250 ATNITSMSRN

-275 AFRNALNDHWK
+275 TFRNTLNDHWK
-286 TPACAGMLSNVI
+286 TPACAGTLSNVI
-298 PLISDNMGVVAAA
+298 PLISDNTGVVAAA
-311 DIVEEWVQ
+311 DIIEEWVQ
-319 KHQTALHA
+319 KHQTELHA

-341 LHEQMDELAEPFNA
+341 LHDRMNELAEPFNA
-355 FNEVKFEQVLNEA
+355 FNEVKFEQMLNEA
-368 ERVFKATKEMN
+368 EQVFKATKEMN
-379 PTADIRGGDIEL
+379 PTADIQGGDIEL

-420 QLAHAQVEQLVARY
+420 QLAHVQVEQLVARY

-446 EREESWKTIYN
+446 ERDASWKQIMQ
-457 ALKARAV
+457 ALKDKAL
-464 KPLND
+464 KPIKD
-469 YKEKFKEKMDK
+469 IKI
-480 QKEDAKTLDPAKK
+480 QQQSRKTDFINVDNEAKK
-493 EALAKM
+493 IKID
-499 VVDFFKF
+499 VSDFFKF
-506 ESFEDDVSGCAYLT
+506 LSFEDDVSGCTYLT
-520 ETDRQARK
+520 ESDRQARK

-542 RGEISK
+542 RGEVSK

-594 RLVLWI
+594 RLLLWI

-635 EHVRKEVDKTEDTD
+635 ENVRKEVDKTEDTD
-649 AMRSVVG
+649 AMRNVVG

-661 ISDVPLTTEQKLSA
+661 VSDVPLTTEQKLSA

-751 ELAPRLANLA
+751 EIAPRLANLA
-761 GTMKQGME
+761 GTMQQGME

-779 AFRYNEW
+779 TFRFNEL

-791 LPPKDFAEFA
+791 LPPKDFAEFG
-801 EKVLQSGS
+801 EKVLQSGT

-821 ANALD
+821 ATALD

-855 RRLSDVARQVKA
+855 RRLNDVARQVKA

-872 ATELRTTVDYI
+872 ATELRSTVDYI
-883 SVQIR
+883 NAQIR

-899 LRSRVDALV
+899 LRSRVDGLV
-908 TAYRDYVFAEAKII
+908 TAYRDYVFAEAKLI

>member
-67 ENVRLHEQLTTCGIS
+67 ENVRLHEQLTTRGIS

-144 WAFIFEGIKKAVR
+144 WTFIFEFFKKTLQKI
-157 HVWKSK
+157 WKHYGGTN
-163 VDAKKFIATTDDVI
+163 KFIATTDDII
-177 QDVIDALGEDYPRFK
+177 QEVIDALGADYPRFK
-192 EMLDKQMT
+192 EMLDKEMT
-200 LNDVYNELAGYG
+200 VNDVYNELAGYG
-212 SAINLK
+212 STINLK
-218 EIADKNLKDKAK
+218 EIADKNLKEKAK
-230 CIAEWLM
+230 YTAEWLM
-237 LLIPFVVDQQKTF
+237 DTIPEVVIKFQQF
-250 AANIASMSRN
+250 SEMASSMSHN
-260 GNTFLDITTSMTDII
+260 GNTFLNIVPHI
-275 AFRNALNDHWK
+275 AEIREFYDSVNRLWGVRRGTLEAIVPLVGK
-286 TPACAGMLSNVI
+286 NV
-298 PLISDNMGVVAAA
+298 GVVAAA

-319 KHQTALHA
+319 KHQTELH
-327 DAVIRNHKEAWVRE
+327 DGSVIRNNKEAWVRE
-341 LHEQMDELAEPFNA
+341 LHDKMHELAEPFTA
-355 FNEVKFEQVLNEA
+355 FNDVKFEKTLKEA
-368 ERVFKATKEMN
+368 EQVFKATKEMN
-379 PTADIRGGDIEL
+379 PTANIQSGDIEL
-391 YEKHMKLTYQ
+391 YETHMKLAYQ
-401 TLLAYSRLVSALS
+401 ALFAFSRLISAMS
-414 RWLMDV
+414 RWLMDI
-420 QLAHAQVEQLVARY
+420 QLAHIQVEQLVARY
-434 RAFELKNYFLIL
+434 RAFELKNHFVIL
-446 EREESWKTIYN
+446 ERDDDWKIIYQ

-469 YKEKFKEKMDK
+469 YKEKFKEKMDE

-493 EALAKM
+493 EVLAKM

-635 EHVRKEVDKTEDTD
+635 ENVRKEVDKTEDTD
-649 AMRSVVG
+649 AMRNVVG

-661 ISDVPLTTEQKLSA
+661 VSDVPLTTEQKLSA

-751 ELAPRLANLA
+751 EIAPRLANLA

-779 AFRYNEW
+779 TFRFNEL

-791 LPPKDFAEFA
+791 LPPKDFAEFG
-801 EKVLQSGS
+801 EKVLQSGT

-821 ANALD
+821 ATALD

-855 RRLSDVARQVKA
+855 RRLNDVARQVKA

-872 ATELRTTVDYI
+872 ATELRSTVDYI
-883 SVQIR
+883 NAQIR

-908 TAYRDYVFAEAKII
+908 TTYRDYVFAEAKLI